1 MEQIIVTRRNGT
13 TYPLAVKKE
22 ATAITQA
29 QQSWGLLGDDLVN
42 ISIESPFPQQHEIGD
57 WISVFGRIYT
67 LNQLPRVRKSGVHK
81 YAYDLTFEGVQY
93 DLLRAFYDVTIETTG
108 NTLQD
113 VQGDALTGNLKRFAT
128 VLIANAN
135 RVFPDKWKLGTCP
148 DTASDKT
155 LTFGDGDNCLAVY
168 QNLCKTFDVEANISV
183 RDGVRTIDFVKRVG
197 TTHPFVFEFGKGK
210 GLYAL
215 DRQNVDSSNIVTRL
229 KVFGSADNITN
240 KYRAN
245 RLCLPGK
252 SKAQSFIEEATAIQ
266 KYGIHEA
273 RKVFEDIKPTFNG
286 RVSELVVGS
295 VLKFKDASMFDLN
308 ALEADGR
315 TTKYLVAGVSA
326 KIHFNT
332 GNLAGYEF
340 DIHKYDHATRTFTL
354 KKLTDDRGAVFP
366 SATSV
371 AFQFA
376 VGDEYKI
383 LDVTLPEQYQTD
395 AERRLQEQGREYY
408 RQNSQPKVKYGLSV
422 SKEYLLKLFADG
434 TTSLFTPG
442 DYINIKDESIGVD
455 KAVRIQ
461 SLQRSLF
468 DVYNYTLTIAD
479 VAESNITTR
488 VISELLEIDKITTLH
503 QLKDPTR
510 AKANWRSS
518 REVLDMVFDPDGDY
532 YTDKIKPNS
541 IDTLSLSVGAKSM
554 QFALQNVV
562 FDANYQGQKN
572 VVKVSAGTLTHYTIE
587 ESARTWIVAPA
598 VVSLEE
604 DNTPYYILARCSK
617 SGEAA
622 TMVFS
627 KSPIRVEQEA
637 GMYHFWIGVV
647 NSVDETL
654 QARSIALSYGFSTIN
669 GRFIKTGRIE
679 SADGNTY
686 FDLDAGE
693 IRGNILFKG
702 GKTLDNAVSDI
713 IKQPISE
720 AKAYADGK
728 TNDALEEVARI
739 NTAIRTLS
747 IGGRNYIRNSS
758 QEFKMK
764 GLYKNFNLSDKL
776 KEGSE
781 VTISAY
787 IVIHAQPKVNDDKA
801 RLKFVL
807 TPATWI
813 TDNWGLADLP
823 TGVSEGIVQKTI
835 TLTRDVTR
843 LSVYP
848 NYYYLKEDKGAE
860 VTVKWI
866 KLEYGNKATDY
877 TEAPE
882 DTADAIRRAETE
894 SKNLAV
900 SEAGKAQ
907 ANAIATAQA
916 DSTAKT
922 AQALS
927 DAKAYTDGKVNEAK
941 ASIQQVSNALNT
953 AKSELQTAQRTA
965 TEAKTRAENT
975 YTRAMAD
982 GKISEAE
989 RRAIAQ
995 AESKANDALA
1005 EASRRDTALKAE
1017 LEGKVSSILSSV
1029 AIIQGDLQRQI
1040 DKQVEMFWGEQPPTG
1055 RIGWTEADDAKHE
1068 GDTYTVRSPEGVT
1081 ITQQNA
1087 KQYPNV
1093 GKSWRWHGNG
1103 WIEIADT
1110 DVTRALSLA
1119 GEAKASADGKVTHFR
1134 GSAIPTGY
1142 KQGDL
1147 WTLTGVWNGF
1157 KQGSILTAIK
1167 DEVIGQYN
1175 PTHWKEEV
1183 RYTDDT
1189 ALHNLAIG
1197 GRNYI
1202 RKKYHREQEGGVLAI
1217 ELTET
1222 LPAGIYTF
1230 SCYAEIKRNKGYI
1243 GVLPSLES
1251 DYSKFINSPKSFI
1264 GIETGNGESG
1274 VYVGVIEIESPMS
1287 RIYVYPQRR
1296 WAKTADGGLIDF
1308 KWIKLEKGNKATDY
1322 TEAPEDVADALK
1334 KVDTDSTAK
1343 ANQALNDAK
1352 AFANTKTQEANTYT
1366 NSKASEVKAYA
1377 SQQASTALNDAKAF
1391 AREEDEKRARALRAE
1406 IMQDYLRRVI
1416 KDGST
1421 LIKGGLLAT
1430 NVIALKSTNGKVSS
1444 YIDGNEAN
1452 NIAFA
1457 TGVTDAFTANEKRA
1471 VEITHDGNARFGQ
1484 MHLNGH
1490 DGVLSFAPIGSAES
1504 YLNIGGVPRGL
1515 DSLLGSTFNGDD
1527 RTGDTSFSLVS
1538 TQGQDLEQT
1547 KELIGSINIPKD
1559 GTAIKFSGKFHINV
1573 DQAVS
1578 DYDDTDYEYG
1588 RYGDDRDYWL
1598 NREREEEERA
1608 RRSRENLKR
1617 TNAMATLVISL
1628 IKLGERGEE
1637 VKMQILNESRSYNDG
1652 RGHGTES
1659 FTASTTLE
1667 QGVYKVIAR
1676 CTLLATGI
1684 DTSSTSAA
1692 VDIKTDLTQKNAEV
1706 HISNKAMYAVFGR
1719 ENFLHVSEQGTTI
1732 KGRTDMPGVLAA
1744 GIARTTGTVQNA
1756 YGAKVNRQGYDIAVC
1771 ERQRDNSYK
1780 VYHSIGHSNYSVQ
1793 LTVFGDSRDAGCV
1806 MDIQDYYFTCCFYN
1820 PVDTYKEQHDF
1831 TYLCIGPNTK

>member
-29 QQSWGLLGDDLVN
+29 QQSWGVLGDDLVQ

-183 RDGVRTIDFVKRVG
+183 RDDVRTIDFVKRVG

-286 RVSELVVGS
+286 RVSELVAGS

-371 AFQFA
+371 AFQFS

-395 AERRLQEQGREYY
+395 AERRLQEQGNEYY

-422 SKEYLLKLFADG
+422 SKEYLMKLFADG

-518 REVLDMVFDPDGDY
+518 REVLDMVFDPEGDY

-541 IDTLSLSVGAKSM
+541 IDTLALSVGAKSM

-587 ESARTWIVAPA
+587 DNPRTWIVAPA
-598 VVSLEE
+598 VVSLDEE
-604 DNTPYYILARCSK
+604 NTPYYILARCSK
-617 SGEAA
+617 SGESA
-622 TMVFS
+622 TIVFS

-702 GKTLDNAVSDI
+702 GKTLDNVVD
-713 IKQPISE
+713 
-720 AKAYADGK
+720 
-728 TNDALEEVARI
+728 
-739 NTAIRTLS
+739 TAIRTLS
-747 IGGRNYIRNSS
+747 IGGRNLIKNSNKN
-758 QEFKMK
+758 QERKRGYLMVQEHDLTEDWK
-764 GLYKNFNLSDKL
+764 AGETY
-776 KEGSE
+776 
-781 VTISAY
+781 TIS
-787 IVIHAQPKVNDDKA
+787 VCC
-801 RLKFVL
+801 
-807 TPATWI
+807 
-813 TDNWGLADLP
+813 
-823 TGVSEGIVQKTI
+823 GIE
-835 TLTRDVTR
+835 R
-843 LSVYP
+843 
-848 NYYYLKEDKGAE
+848 DKGVLLYIWGGSYQLAE
-860 VTVKWI
+860 VTNRTNSEDKDGLKWGV
-866 KLEYGNKATDY
+866 Y
-877 TEAPE
+877 
-882 DTADAIRRAETE
+882 
-894 SKNLAV
+894 
-900 SEAGKAQ
+900 
-907 ANAIATAQA
+907 
-916 DSTAKT
+916 
-922 AQALS
+922 
-927 DAKAYTDGKVNEAK
+927 
-941 ASIQQVSNALNT
+941 
-953 AKSELQTAQRTA
+953 TA
-965 TEAKTRAENT
+965 TFT
-975 YTRAMAD
+975 
-982 GKISEAE
+982 ISEST
-989 RRAIAQ
+989 I
-995 AESKANDALA
+995 N
-1005 EASRRDTALKAE
+1005 
-1017 LEGKVSSILSSV
+1017 SISDWHKKTYE
-1029 AIIQGDLQRQI
+1029 IFQNG
-1040 DKQVEMFWGEQPPTG
+1040 G
-1055 RIGWTEADDAKHE
+1055 E
-1068 GDTYTVRSPEGVT
+1068 GD
-1081 ITQQNA
+1081 
-1087 KQYPNV
+1087 
-1093 GKSWRWHGNG
+1093 
-1103 WIEIADT
+1103 
-1110 DVTRALSLA
+1110 
-1119 GEAKASADGKVTHFR
+1119 F
-1134 GSAIPTGY
+1134 
-1142 KQGDL
+1142 
-1147 WTLTGVWNGF
+1147 
-1157 KQGSILTAIK
+1157 IL
-1167 DEVIGQYN
+1167 
-1175 PTHWKEEV
+1175 
-1183 RYTDDT
+1183 
-1189 ALHNLAIG
+1189 
-1197 GRNYI
+1197 
-1202 RKKYHREQEGGVLAI
+1202 
-1217 ELTET
+1217 
-1222 LPAGIYTF
+1222 
-1230 SCYAEIKRNKGYI
+1230 
-1243 GVLPSLES
+1243 
-1251 DYSKFINSPKSFI
+1251 
-1264 GIETGNGESG
+1264 
-1274 VYVGVIEIESPMS
+1274 
-1287 RIYVYPQRR
+1287 
-1296 WAKTADGGLIDF
+1296 

-1322 TEAPEDVADALK
+1322 TEAPEDTAEAIK
-1334 KVDTDSTAK
+1334 KVETDSTAK

-1352 AFANTKTQEANTYT
+1352 T
-1366 NSKASEVKAYA
+1366 
-1377 SQQASTALNDAKAF
+1377 F
-1391 AREEDEKRARALRAE
+1391 AREEDDKREKALRAE
-1406 IMQDYLRRVI
+1406 IMQDYLRQVI

-1430 NVIALKSTNGKVSS
+1430 NVIALKSTNGKKISS
-1444 YIDGNEAN
+1444 YIDGNQAN

-1457 TGVTDAFTANEKRA
+1457 TGVTDAFTTDEKRA

-1504 YLNIGGVPRGL
+1504 YLNIGGVARPLEILLGGALAL
-1515 DSLLGSTFNGDD
+1515 DSLGGNAKFEFKIRGDVNQDNDHHESKVIID
-1527 RTGDTSFSLVS
+1527 RLSV
-1538 TQGQDLEQT
+1538 Q
-1547 KELIGSINIPKD
+1547 KD
-1559 GTAIKFSGKFHINV
+1559 GTTIKFFGDYSL
-1573 DQAVS
+1573 DVS
-1578 DYDDTDYEYG
+1578 QDLVDYDSPELMHSVLVATDFVK
-1588 RYGDDRDYWL
+1588 RD
-1598 NREREEEERA
+1598 A
-1608 RRSRENLKR
+1608 
-1617 TNAMATLVISL
+1617 AVGSL
-1628 IKLGERGEE
+1628 EVKIIKIGERGEE
-1637 VKMQILNESRSYNDG
+1637 ERAQMLYMQTRAVDGSIHNEKYSSIL
-1652 RGHGTES
+1652 
-1659 FTASTTLE
+1659 TLE
-1667 QGVYKVIAR
+1667 QGEYKVIANFDHYGSMLGESR
-1676 CTLLATGI
+1676 TIANVNIQTELTKK
-1684 DTSSTSAA
+1684 ST
-1692 VDIKTDLTQKNAEV
+1692 EV
-1706 HISNKAMYAVFGR
+1706 YIGKDSMYAVFGR

-1732 KGRTDMPGVLAA
+1732 KGKTDMPGVLAA

-1756 YGAKVNRQGYDIAVC
+1756 YGAKVNSLGYDSAHC
-1771 ERQRDNSYK
+1771 ERQSDNSYK

-1793 LTVFGDSRDAGCV
+1793 VTVFGDSRDAGCV

-1820 PVDTYKEQHDF
+1820 PVDTYKEQHNF
-1831 TYLCIGPNTK
+1831 TYLCIGPNPK

>member
-29 QQSWGLLGDDLVN
+29 QQSWGLLGDDLVQ
-42 ISIESPFPQQHEIGD
+42 ISIESTFPQQHEIGD

-395 AERRLQEQGREYY
+395 AERRLQEQGNEYY

-479 VAESNITTR
+479 VVESNITTR

-518 REVLDMVFDPDGDY
+518 REVLDMVFDPEGDY

-541 IDTLSLSVGAKSM
+541 IDTLALSVGAKSM

-572 VVKVSAGTLTHYTIE
+572 VVRVSAGTLTHYTIE
-587 ESARTWIVAPA
+587 SSPRTWIVAPA
-598 VVSLEE
+598 VVSLDE

-617 SGEAA
+617 SGESA
-622 TMVFS
+622 TIVFS
-627 KSPIRVEQEA
+627 KSTIRVEQEA

-654 QARSIALSYGFSTIN
+654 QARSMSLTYGFSTIN

-720 AKAYADGK
+720 AK
-728 TNDALEEVARI
+728 
-739 NTAIRTLS
+739 S
-747 IGGRNYIRNSS
+747 
-758 QEFKMK
+758 
-764 GLYKNFNLSDKL
+764 
-776 KEGSE
+776 
-781 VTISAY
+781 
-787 IVIHAQPKVNDDKA
+787 
-801 RLKFVL
+801 
-807 TPATWI
+807 
-813 TDNWGLADLP
+813 
-823 TGVSEGIVQKTI
+823 
-835 TLTRDVTR
+835 
-843 LSVYP
+843 
-848 NYYYLKEDKGAE
+848 
-860 VTVKWI
+860 
-866 KLEYGNKATDY
+866 
-877 TEAPE
+877 
-882 DTADAIRRAETE
+882 
-894 SKNLAV
+894 
-900 SEAGKAQ
+900 
-907 ANAIATAQA
+907 
-916 DSTAKT
+916 
-922 AQALS
+922 
-927 DAKAYTDGKVNEAK
+927 
-941 ASIQQVSNALNT
+941 
-953 AKSELQTAQRTA
+953 
-965 TEAKTRAENT
+965 
-975 YTRAMAD
+975 
-982 GKISEAE
+982 
-989 RRAIAQ
+989 
-995 AESKANDALA
+995 
-1005 EASRRDTALKAE
+1005 
-1017 LEGKVSSILSSV
+1017 
-1029 AIIQGDLQRQI
+1029 
-1040 DKQVEMFWGEQPPTG
+1040 
-1055 RIGWTEADDAKHE
+1055 
-1068 GDTYTVRSPEGVT
+1068 
-1081 ITQQNA
+1081 
-1087 KQYPNV
+1087 
-1093 GKSWRWHGNG
+1093 
-1103 WIEIADT
+1103 
-1110 DVTRALSLA
+1110 
-1119 GEAKASADGKVTHFR
+1119 
-1134 GSAIPTGY
+1134 
-1142 KQGDL
+1142 
-1147 WTLTGVWNGF
+1147 
-1157 KQGSILTAIK
+1157 
-1167 DEVIGQYN
+1167 
-1175 PTHWKEEV
+1175 
-1183 RYTDDT
+1183 
-1189 ALHNLAIG
+1189 
-1197 GRNYI
+1197 
-1202 RKKYHREQEGGVLAI
+1202 
-1217 ELTET
+1217 
-1222 LPAGIYTF
+1222 
-1230 SCYAEIKRNKGYI
+1230 
-1243 GVLPSLES
+1243 
-1251 DYSKFINSPKSFI
+1251 
-1264 GIETGNGESG
+1264 
-1274 VYVGVIEIESPMS
+1274 
-1287 RIYVYPQRR
+1287 
-1296 WAKTADGGLIDF
+1296 
-1308 KWIKLEKGNKATDY
+1308 
-1322 TEAPEDVADALK
+1322 
-1334 KVDTDSTAK
+1334 DSTAK

-1352 AFANTKTQEANTYT
+1352 AFASTKTQEANTYT

-1391 AREEDEKRARALRAE
+1391 AREEDDKREKALRAE

-1504 YLNIGGVPRGL
+1504 YLNIGGIPREL
-1515 DSLLGSTFNGDD
+1515 DDLLGSTFNGDK
-1527 RTGDTSFSLVS
+1527 RKGDTRFDLTS

-1547 KELIGSINIPKD
+1547 QELVGSMNIPKD
-1559 GTAIKFSGKFHINV
+1559 GTAISFSGEFHIEV
-1573 DQAVS
+1573 DQAVYHDS
-1578 DYDDTDYEYG
+1578 DSGIDYDYG
-1588 RYGDDRDYWL
+1588 RYGDDRDYWAE
-1598 NREREEEERA
+1598 RERREEELA
-1608 RRSRENLKR
+1608 RRNNANLKR
-1617 TNAMATLVISL
+1617 SKAIGRLEIIL

-1637 VKMQILNESRSYNDG
+1637 VKMQILNESKSYDDG
-1652 RGHGTES
+1652 RSHITDN

-1667 QGVYKVIAR
+1667 KGVYKIIAK
-1676 CTLLATGI
+1676 CTLLSTGVDTCSTKATASI
-1684 DTSSTSAA
+1684 TTN
-1692 VDIKTDLTQKNAEV
+1692 LTQKNAEV
-1706 HISNKAMYAVFGR
+1706 HIGNKAMYAVFGR

-1732 KGRTDMPGVLAA
+1732 KGKTDMPGVLAA
-1744 GIARTTGTVQNA
+1744 GIAKMSGTVSNA
-1756 YGAKVNRQGYDIAVC
+1756 YGAKVNRLGYEGAWC

-1793 LTVFGDSRDAGCV
+1793 VTVFGDSRDAGCV
-1806 MDIQDYYFTCCFYN
+1806 MDVQDYYFTCCFYN
-1820 PVDTYKEQHDF
+1820 PVDTYKEQHNF
-1831 TYLCIGPNTK
+1831 TYLCVGPNTK

>member
-13 TYPLAVKKE
+13 TYPLVVKKE

-29 QQSWGLLGDDLVN
+29 QQSWGLLGDDLVQ

-273 RKVFEDIKPTFNG
+273 RKIFEDIKPTFNG
-286 RVSELVVGS
+286 RISELVAGS
-295 VLKFKDASMFDLN
+295 ILKFKDASMFDLN

-371 AFQFA
+371 AFQFS

-395 AERRLQEQGREYY
+395 AERRLQEQGNEYY
-408 RQNSQPKVKYGLSV
+408 RQNSQPKVKYGLSI
-422 SKEYLLKLFADG
+422 SREYLMKLFADG

-461 SLQRSLF
+461 SLQRNLF

-518 REVLDMVFDPDGDY
+518 REVLDMVFDPEGDY

-541 IDTLSLSVGAKSM
+541 IDTLALSVGAKSM

-572 VVKVSAGTLTHYTIE
+572 VVKVSSGTLTHYTIE
-587 ESARTWIVAPA
+587 DSPRTWIVAPA

-617 SGEAA
+617 SGNSA
-622 TMVFS
+622 TVVFS
-627 KSPIRVEQEA
+627 KSTIRVEQEA

-654 QARSIALSYGFSTIN
+654 QARSMSLTYGFSTIN

-702 GKTLDNAVSDI
+702 GKTLDNVVD
-713 IKQPISE
+713 
-720 AKAYADGK
+720 
-728 TNDALEEVARI
+728 
-739 NTAIRTLS
+739 TAIRTLS
-747 IGGRNYIRNSS
+747 IGGRNLVRKFDAVKQDGYCLGCWLFPKPE
-758 QEFKMK
+758 QWQA
-764 GLYKNFNLSDKL
+764 GLEYTLSFNLGTTHNDPLVWLYVDKYSRAIDRIYPQ
-776 KEGSE
+776 SE
-781 VTISAY
+781 PKRMDDGLFYGRY
-787 IVIHAQPKVNDDKA
+787 ICTFKPTQEDIDRGRPRDGWDGFRLYLGHTNGQNANDPKAKVD
-801 RLKFVL
+801 RV
-807 TPATWI
+807 
-813 TDNWGLADLP
+813 
-823 TGVSEGIVQKTI
+823 
-835 TLTRDVTR
+835 
-843 LSVYP
+843 
-848 NYYYLKEDKGAE
+848 
-860 VTVKWI
+860 
-866 KLEYGNKATDY
+866 KLE
-877 TEAPE
+877 
-882 DTADAIRRAETE
+882 R
-894 SKNLAV
+894 
-900 SEAGKAQ
+900 
-907 ANAIATAQA
+907 
-916 DSTAKT
+916 
-922 AQALS
+922 
-927 DAKAYTDGKVNEAK
+927 
-941 ASIQQVSNALNT
+941 
-953 AKSELQTAQRTA
+953 
-965 TEAKTRAENT
+965 
-975 YTRAMAD
+975 
-982 GKISEAE
+982 
-989 RRAIAQ
+989 
-995 AESKANDALA
+995 
-1005 EASRRDTALKAE
+1005 
-1017 LEGKVSSILSSV
+1017 
-1029 AIIQGDLQRQI
+1029 
-1040 DKQVEMFWGEQPPTG
+1040 
-1055 RIGWTEADDAKHE
+1055 
-1068 GDTYTVRSPEGVT
+1068 
-1081 ITQQNA
+1081 
-1087 KQYPNV
+1087 
-1093 GKSWRWHGNG
+1093 
-1103 WIEIADT
+1103 
-1110 DVTRALSLA
+1110 
-1119 GEAKASADGKVTHFR
+1119 
-1134 GSAIPTGY
+1134 
-1142 KQGDL
+1142 
-1147 WTLTGVWNGF
+1147 
-1157 KQGSILTAIK
+1157 
-1167 DEVIGQYN
+1167 
-1175 PTHWKEEV
+1175 
-1183 RYTDDT
+1183 
-1189 ALHNLAIG
+1189 
-1197 GRNYI
+1197 
-1202 RKKYHREQEGGVLAI
+1202 
-1217 ELTET
+1217 
-1222 LPAGIYTF
+1222 
-1230 SCYAEIKRNKGYI
+1230 
-1243 GVLPSLES
+1243 
-1251 DYSKFINSPKSFI
+1251 
-1264 GIETGNGESG
+1264 
-1274 VYVGVIEIESPMS
+1274 
-1287 RIYVYPQRR
+1287 
-1296 WAKTADGGLIDF
+1296 
-1308 KWIKLEKGNKATDY
+1308 GNKATDY
-1322 TEAPEDVADALK
+1322 TEAPEDVADAIK

-1352 AFANTKTQEANTYT
+1352 TYANTKTQEANTYT
-1366 NSKASEVKAYA
+1366 NSKANEVKTYA

-1391 AREEDEKRARALRAE
+1391 AREEDDKRERALRAE
-1406 IMQDYLRRVI
+1406 IMQDYLRQVI

-1421 LIKGGLLAT
+1421 LVKGGLLAT
-1430 NVIALKSTNGKVSS
+1430 NVIALKSTKGKVSS

-1457 TGVTDAFTANEKRA
+1457 AGVTDAFTANEKRM

-1484 MHLNGH
+1484 MRLNGK
-1490 DGVLSFAPIGSAES
+1490 DGVLSFAPIGSIES
-1504 YLNIGGVPRGL
+1504 YLNIGGVPRELG
-1515 DSLLGSTFNGDD
+1515 DLLGSTFNGDK
-1527 RTGDTSFSLVS
+1527 RKGDTRFDLTS
-1538 TQGQDLEQT
+1538 TQGQDVEPT
-1547 KELIGSINIPKD
+1547 PELVGSMTIPKD
-1559 GTAIKFSGKFHINV
+1559 GTAISFSGEFHIEV
-1573 DQAVS
+1573 DQAVYHDS
-1578 DYDDTDYEYG
+1578 DSGIDYDYG
-1588 RYGDDRDYWL
+1588 RYGGDRDYWAE
-1598 NREREEEERA
+1598 RERREEELA
-1608 RRSRENLKR
+1608 RRNNANLKR
-1617 TNAMATLVISL
+1617 SKAIGRLEIIL

-1637 VKMQILNESRSYNDG
+1637 VKMQILNESKSYDDG
-1652 RGHGTES
+1652 RSHITDN

-1667 QGVYKVIAR
+1667 KGVYKIIAK
-1676 CTLLATGI
+1676 CTLLSTGVDTCSTKATASI
-1684 DTSSTSAA
+1684 L
-1692 VDIKTDLTQKNAEV
+1692 TDLTQKNAEV
-1706 HISNKAMYAVFGR
+1706 HIGNKAMYAVFGR
-1719 ENFLHVSEQGTTI
+1719 ENFLHVSEEGTTI

-1744 GIARTTGTVQNA
+1744 GIAKMNGRVSNA
-1756 YGAKVNRQGYDIAVC
+1756 FGAKVNRQGYEGAWC
-1771 ERQRDNSYK
+1771 ERQRDDIYK
-1780 VYHSIGHSNYSVQ
+1780 VYHTIGHSNYSVQ
-1793 LTVFGDSRDAGCV
+1793 ITPRDTRDAGCV
-1806 MDIQDYYFTCCFYN
+1806 LDISDYYFTCCFYGTTDN
-1820 PVDTYKEQHDF
+1820 NRYQHDF
-1831 TYLCIGPNTK
+1831 HYLCIGPNTK

>member
-1 MEQIIVTRRNGT
+1 MEQIIVMRRNGT

-29 QQSWGLLGDDLVN
+29 QQSWGVLGDDLVQ

-395 AERRLQEQGREYY
+395 AERRLQEQGNEYY

-479 VAESNITTR
+479 VVESNITTR

-518 REVLDMVFDPDGDY
+518 REVLDMVFDPEGDY

-541 IDTLSLSVGAKSM
+541 IDTLALSVGAKSM

-572 VVKVSAGTLTHYTIE
+572 VVRVSAGTLTHYTIE
-587 ESARTWIVAPA
+587 SSPRTWIVAPA
-598 VVSLEE
+598 VVSLDE

-617 SGEAA
+617 SGESA
-622 TMVFS
+622 TIVFS
-627 KSPIRVEQEA
+627 KSTIRVEQEA

-654 QARSIALSYGFSTIN
+654 QARSMSLTYGFSTIN

-720 AKAYADGK
+720 AK
-728 TNDALEEVARI
+728 
-739 NTAIRTLS
+739 S
-747 IGGRNYIRNSS
+747 
-758 QEFKMK
+758 
-764 GLYKNFNLSDKL
+764 
-776 KEGSE
+776 
-781 VTISAY
+781 
-787 IVIHAQPKVNDDKA
+787 
-801 RLKFVL
+801 
-807 TPATWI
+807 
-813 TDNWGLADLP
+813 
-823 TGVSEGIVQKTI
+823 
-835 TLTRDVTR
+835 
-843 LSVYP
+843 
-848 NYYYLKEDKGAE
+848 
-860 VTVKWI
+860 
-866 KLEYGNKATDY
+866 
-877 TEAPE
+877 
-882 DTADAIRRAETE
+882 
-894 SKNLAV
+894 
-900 SEAGKAQ
+900 
-907 ANAIATAQA
+907 
-916 DSTAKT
+916 
-922 AQALS
+922 
-927 DAKAYTDGKVNEAK
+927 
-941 ASIQQVSNALNT
+941 
-953 AKSELQTAQRTA
+953 
-965 TEAKTRAENT
+965 
-975 YTRAMAD
+975 
-982 GKISEAE
+982 
-989 RRAIAQ
+989 
-995 AESKANDALA
+995 
-1005 EASRRDTALKAE
+1005 
-1017 LEGKVSSILSSV
+1017 
-1029 AIIQGDLQRQI
+1029 
-1040 DKQVEMFWGEQPPTG
+1040 
-1055 RIGWTEADDAKHE
+1055 
-1068 GDTYTVRSPEGVT
+1068 
-1081 ITQQNA
+1081 
-1087 KQYPNV
+1087 
-1093 GKSWRWHGNG
+1093 
-1103 WIEIADT
+1103 
-1110 DVTRALSLA
+1110 
-1119 GEAKASADGKVTHFR
+1119 
-1134 GSAIPTGY
+1134 
-1142 KQGDL
+1142 
-1147 WTLTGVWNGF
+1147 
-1157 KQGSILTAIK
+1157 
-1167 DEVIGQYN
+1167 
-1175 PTHWKEEV
+1175 
-1183 RYTDDT
+1183 
-1189 ALHNLAIG
+1189 
-1197 GRNYI
+1197 
-1202 RKKYHREQEGGVLAI
+1202 
-1217 ELTET
+1217 
-1222 LPAGIYTF
+1222 
-1230 SCYAEIKRNKGYI
+1230 
-1243 GVLPSLES
+1243 
-1251 DYSKFINSPKSFI
+1251 
-1264 GIETGNGESG
+1264 
-1274 VYVGVIEIESPMS
+1274 
-1287 RIYVYPQRR
+1287 
-1296 WAKTADGGLIDF
+1296 
-1308 KWIKLEKGNKATDY
+1308 
-1322 TEAPEDVADALK
+1322 
-1334 KVDTDSTAK
+1334 DSTAK

-1352 AFANTKTQEANTYT
+1352 AFAITKTQEANTYT

-1391 AREEDEKRARALRAE
+1391 AREEDDKREKALRAE

-1504 YLNIGGVPRGL
+1504 YLNIGGIPREL
-1515 DSLLGSTFNGDD
+1515 DDLLGSTFNGDK
-1527 RTGDTSFSLVS
+1527 RKGDTRFDLTS

-1547 KELIGSINIPKD
+1547 QELVGSINIPKD
-1559 GTAIKFSGKFHINV
+1559 GTAISFSGEFHIEV
-1573 DQAVS
+1573 DQAVYHDS
-1578 DYDDTDYEYG
+1578 DSGIDYDYG
-1588 RYGDDRDYWL
+1588 RYGDDRDYWME
-1598 NREREEEERA
+1598 RERRDEERA
-1608 RRSRENLKR
+1608 RRNRENLKR
-1617 TNAMATLVISL
+1617 SKAIGRLEIIL

-1637 VKMQILNESRSYNDG
+1637 VKMQILNESKSYDDG
-1652 RGHGTES
+1652 RSHITDN

-1667 QGVYKVIAR
+1667 KGVYKIIAR
-1676 CTLLATGI
+1676 CTLLSTGVDTCSTKATASI
-1684 DTSSTSAA
+1684 L
-1692 VDIKTDLTQKNAEV
+1692 TDLTQKNAEV
-1706 HISNKAMYAVFGR
+1706 HIGNKAMYAVFGR
-1719 ENFLHVSEQGTTI
+1719 ENFLHVSEEGTTI
-1732 KGRTDMPGVLAA
+1732 KGKTDIPGVLAA
-1744 GIARTTGTVQNA
+1744 GIARTLGSVSNA
-1756 YGAKVNRQGYDIAVC
+1756 FGAKVNRQGYDYAIC

-1793 LTVFGDSRDAGCV
+1793 VTVFGDSRDAGCV
-1806 MDIQDYYFTCCFYN
+1806 MEISDYYFRCCFYN
-1820 PVDTYKEQHDF
+1820 PVDVYKEEHDF

>member
-29 QQSWGLLGDDLVN
+29 QQSWGLLGDDLVQ

-183 RDGVRTIDFVKRVG
+183 RNGVRTIDFVKRVG

-273 RKVFEDIKPTFNG
+273 RKIFEDIKPTFNG
-286 RVSELVVGS
+286 RVSELVTGS

-395 AERRLQEQGREYY
+395 AERRLQEQGNEYY

-422 SKEYLLKLFADG
+422 SKEYLMKLFADG

-488 VISELLEIDKITTLH
+488 VISDLLEIDKITTLH

-518 REVLDMVFDPDGDY
+518 REVLDMVFDPEGDY

-541 IDTLSLSVGAKSM
+541 IDTLALSVGAKSM

-587 ESARTWIVAPA
+587 SSPRTWIVAPA
-598 VVSLEE
+598 VVSLDE

-617 SGEAA
+617 SGESA
-622 TMVFS
+622 TIVFS
-627 KSPIRVEQEA
+627 KSTIRVEQEA

-654 QARSIALSYGFSTIN
+654 QARSMSLTYGFSTIN

-720 AKAYADGK
+720 AK
-728 TNDALEEVARI
+728 
-739 NTAIRTLS
+739 S
-747 IGGRNYIRNSS
+747 
-758 QEFKMK
+758 
-764 GLYKNFNLSDKL
+764 
-776 KEGSE
+776 
-781 VTISAY
+781 
-787 IVIHAQPKVNDDKA
+787 
-801 RLKFVL
+801 
-807 TPATWI
+807 
-813 TDNWGLADLP
+813 
-823 TGVSEGIVQKTI
+823 
-835 TLTRDVTR
+835 
-843 LSVYP
+843 
-848 NYYYLKEDKGAE
+848 
-860 VTVKWI
+860 
-866 KLEYGNKATDY
+866 
-877 TEAPE
+877 
-882 DTADAIRRAETE
+882 
-894 SKNLAV
+894 
-900 SEAGKAQ
+900 
-907 ANAIATAQA
+907 
-916 DSTAKT
+916 
-922 AQALS
+922 
-927 DAKAYTDGKVNEAK
+927 
-941 ASIQQVSNALNT
+941 
-953 AKSELQTAQRTA
+953 
-965 TEAKTRAENT
+965 
-975 YTRAMAD
+975 
-982 GKISEAE
+982 
-989 RRAIAQ
+989 
-995 AESKANDALA
+995 
-1005 EASRRDTALKAE
+1005 
-1017 LEGKVSSILSSV
+1017 
-1029 AIIQGDLQRQI
+1029 
-1040 DKQVEMFWGEQPPTG
+1040 
-1055 RIGWTEADDAKHE
+1055 
-1068 GDTYTVRSPEGVT
+1068 
-1081 ITQQNA
+1081 
-1087 KQYPNV
+1087 
-1093 GKSWRWHGNG
+1093 
-1103 WIEIADT
+1103 
-1110 DVTRALSLA
+1110 
-1119 GEAKASADGKVTHFR
+1119 
-1134 GSAIPTGY
+1134 
-1142 KQGDL
+1142 
-1147 WTLTGVWNGF
+1147 
-1157 KQGSILTAIK
+1157 
-1167 DEVIGQYN
+1167 
-1175 PTHWKEEV
+1175 
-1183 RYTDDT
+1183 
-1189 ALHNLAIG
+1189 
-1197 GRNYI
+1197 
-1202 RKKYHREQEGGVLAI
+1202 
-1217 ELTET
+1217 
-1222 LPAGIYTF
+1222 
-1230 SCYAEIKRNKGYI
+1230 
-1243 GVLPSLES
+1243 
-1251 DYSKFINSPKSFI
+1251 
-1264 GIETGNGESG
+1264 
-1274 VYVGVIEIESPMS
+1274 
-1287 RIYVYPQRR
+1287 
-1296 WAKTADGGLIDF
+1296 
-1308 KWIKLEKGNKATDY
+1308 
-1322 TEAPEDVADALK
+1322 
-1334 KVDTDSTAK
+1334 DSTAK

-1352 AFANTKTQEANTYT
+1352 TYANTKTQEANTYT

-1391 AREEDEKRARALRAE
+1391 AREEDDKREKALRAE

-1504 YLNIGGVPRGL
+1504 YLNIGGIPREL
-1515 DSLLGSTFNGDD
+1515 DDLLGSTFNGDK
-1527 RTGDTSFSLVS
+1527 RKGDTRFDLTS

-1547 KELIGSINIPKD
+1547 QELIGSINIPKD
-1559 GTAIKFSGKFHINV
+1559 GTAISFSGEFHIEV
-1573 DQAVS
+1573 DQAVYHDS
-1578 DYDDTDYEYG
+1578 DSGIDYDYG
-1588 RYGDDRDYWL
+1588 RYGDDRDYWAE
-1598 NREREEEERA
+1598 RERREEELA
-1608 RRSRENLKR
+1608 RRNNTTLKR
-1617 TNAMATLVISL
+1617 HNAIGKLEIIL
-1628 IKLGERGEE
+1628 IRIGERGEE
-1637 VKMQILNESRSYNDG
+1637 VKMQILNESKSYDDG
-1652 RGHGTES
+1652 RSHVTDN

-1667 QGVYKVIAR
+1667 KGVYKIIAR
-1676 CTLLATGI
+1676 CTLLSTGVDTCSTKATASI
-1684 DTSSTSAA
+1684 L
-1692 VDIKTDLTQKNAEV
+1692 TDLTQKNAEV
-1706 HISNKAMYAVFGR
+1706 HIGNKAMYAVFGR
-1719 ENFLHVSEQGTTI
+1719 ENFLHVSEEGTTI
-1732 KGRTDMPGVLAA
+1732 KGKTDIPGVLAA
-1744 GIARTTGTVQNA
+1744 GIARTLGSVSNA
-1756 YGAKVNRQGYDIAVC
+1756 FGAKVNRQGYDYAIC

-1793 LTVFGDSRDAGCV
+1793 VTVFGDSRDAGCV
-1806 MDIQDYYFTCCFYN
+1806 MEISDYYFRCCFYN
-1820 PVDTYKEQHDF
+1820 PVDVYKEEHDF

>member
-29 QQSWGLLGDDLVN
+29 QQSWGLLGDDLVQ

-135 RVFPDKWKLGTCP
+135 RVFPNKWKLGTCP

-286 RVSELVVGS
+286 RISELVAGS

-308 ALEADGR
+308 ALDADGR

-340 DIHKYDHATRTFTL
+340 DIHKYEHATRTFTL

-395 AERRLQEQGREYY
+395 AERRLQEQGNEYY

-518 REVLDMVFDPDGDY
+518 REVLDMVFDPEGDY

-572 VVKVSAGTLTHYTIE
+572 VVKVSSGTLTHYTIE
-587 ESARTWIVAPA
+587 DNPRTWIVAPA
-598 VVSLEE
+598 MVSLDE

-617 SGEAA
+617 SGESA
-622 TMVFS
+622 TIVFS
-627 KSPIRVEQEA
+627 KSTIRVEQEA

-654 QARSIALSYGFSTIN
+654 QARSMSLTYGFSTIN

-720 AKAYADGK
+720 AKSYADG
-728 TNDALEEVARI
+728 
-739 NTAIRTLS
+739 
-747 IGGRNYIRNSS
+747 
-758 QEFKMK
+758 
-764 GLYKNFNLSDKL
+764 
-776 KEGSE
+776 
-781 VTISAY
+781 
-787 IVIHAQPKVNDDKA
+787 
-801 RLKFVL
+801 
-807 TPATWI
+807 
-813 TDNWGLADLP
+813 
-823 TGVSEGIVQKTI
+823 
-835 TLTRDVTR
+835 
-843 LSVYP
+843 
-848 NYYYLKEDKGAE
+848 
-860 VTVKWI
+860 
-866 KLEYGNKATDY
+866 
-877 TEAPE
+877 
-882 DTADAIRRAETE
+882 
-894 SKNLAV
+894 
-900 SEAGKAQ
+900 
-907 ANAIATAQA
+907 
-916 DSTAKT
+916 
-922 AQALS
+922 
-927 DAKAYTDGKVNEAK
+927 
-941 ASIQQVSNALNT
+941 
-953 AKSELQTAQRTA
+953 
-965 TEAKTRAENT
+965 
-975 YTRAMAD
+975 
-982 GKISEAE
+982 
-989 RRAIAQ
+989 
-995 AESKANDALA
+995 KANDALA
-1005 EASRRDTALKAE
+1005 EASRRDTALKTE
-1017 LEGKVSSILSSV
+1017 LEGKVSSILSNV
-1029 AIIQGDLQRQI
+1029 ATIQGDLQRQI
-1040 DKQVEMFWGEQPPTG
+1040 DKQIEMYWGEQPPTG
-1055 RIGWTEADDAKHE
+1055 RIGWKEADDAKHE
-1068 GDTYTVRSPEGVT
+1068 GDTYTVRPPEGVT
-1081 ITQQNA
+1081 ITPQNA

-1110 DVTRALSLA
+1110 DVTRALALA

-1157 KQGSILTAIK
+1157 KQGSILTAIE
-1167 DEVIGQYN
+1167 DEIIGQYN
-1175 PTHWKEEV
+1175 PLHWREEV

-1189 ALHNLAIG
+1189 AIRMLSIGGRNLVRRFDAVKQDGYCLGCWLFPKPEQWQAGLDYTLSFNLGTTHNDPLVWLYVDKYSRGIARIYPQGELKRGDDSLFYGRYIYTFKPEQEDIDRGRPRDGWDGFRLYLGHSSNGQNANDPKAKVDKLKLERGNKATDYTEAPEDTAEAIKKVDTAIRTLSIG
-1197 GRNYI
+1197 GRNYV
-1202 RKKYHREQEGGVLAI
+1202 RSKYHREQEGGVLAI
-1217 ELTET
+1217 DLTET
-1222 LPAGIYTF
+1222 LPAGTYTF

-1243 GVLPSLES
+1243 GVLPSLGS
-1251 DYSKFINSPKSFI
+1251 DFSKFIDSPKSFI

-1287 RIYVYPQRR
+1287 RIYVYPQRQ
-1296 WAKTADGGLIDF
+1296 WAKTADGGLINF
-1308 KWIKLEKGNKATDY
+1308 RWIKLEKGNKATDY
-1322 TEAPEDVADALK
+1322 TEAPEDVVDA
-1334 KVDTDSTAK
+1334 STAK

-1352 AFANTKTQEANTYT
+1352 AY
-1366 NSKASEVKAYA
+1366 
-1377 SQQASTALNDAKAF
+1377 
-1391 AREEDEKRARALRAE
+1391 AREEDDKREKTLRAFM
-1406 IMQDYLRRVI
+1406 MQDYLRQVI

-1457 TGVTDAFTANEKRA
+1457 AGVTDAFTANEKRA

-1490 DGVLSFAPIGSAES
+1490 DGVLSFAPIGSIES
-1504 YLNIGGVPRGL
+1504 YLNIGGVPREL
-1515 DSLLGSTFNGDD
+1515 DSLLGSTFNGDKRD
-1527 RTGDTSFSLVS
+1527 GDTRFSLVS
-1538 TQGQDLEQT
+1538 TQGHDLEQT
-1547 KELIGSINIPKD
+1547 KELIGSMNIPKD
-1559 GTAIKFSGKFHINV
+1559 NTAISFSGTYNLSVEQAYTAEEAERRYPNV
-1573 DQAVS
+1573 GGRRVAV
-1578 DYDDTDYEYG
+1578 G
-1588 RYGDDRDYWL
+1588 
-1598 NREREEEERA
+1598 
-1608 RRSRENLKR
+1608 
-1617 TNAMATLVISL
+1617 TLVITL
-1628 IKLGERGEE
+1628 VKLGERGEE
-1637 VKMQILNESRSYNDG
+1637 VKMQILYVSKDG
-1652 RGHGTES
+1652 EERHNGTES

-1676 CTLLATGI
+1676 CTHEATSV
-1684 DTSSTSAA
+1684 DTSSTTATVS
-1692 VDIKTDLTQKNAEV
+1692 IITDLTRKNAEV
-1706 HISNKAMYAVFGR
+1706 HIGNKAMYAVFGR
-1719 ENFLHVSEQGTTI
+1719 ENFLHVSAEGTTI
-1732 KGRTDMPGVLAA
+1732 KGQTNMPGVLAA
-1744 GIARTTGTVQNA
+1744 GIAKISGTVQNA
-1756 YGAKVNRQGYDIAVC
+1756 YGAKVNRQGYEGAWC

-1780 VYHSIGHSNYSVQ
+1780 VYHSIGHSKYSVQ
-1793 LTVFGDSRDAGCV
+1793 ITPINTRDTGCV
-1806 MDIQDYYFTCCFYN
+1806 LDVSDYYFTCCFYGTMDN
-1820 PVDTYKEQHDF
+1820 DRYQHDF
-1831 TYLCIGPNTK
+1831 HYLCIGQNTK

>member
-1 MEQIIVTRRNGT
+1 MEQIIVTRRNST

-29 QQSWGLLGDDLVN
+29 QQSWGLLGDDLVQ

-135 RVFPDKWKLGTCP
+135 RVFPNKWKLGTCP

-286 RVSELVVGS
+286 RISELVAGS

-315 TTKYLVAGVSA
+315 TTKYLVASVSA

-395 AERRLQEQGREYY
+395 AERRLQEQGNEYY

-422 SKEYLLKLFADG
+422 SKEYLMKLFADG

-518 REVLDMVFDPDGDY
+518 REVLDMVFDPEGDY

-541 IDTLSLSVGAKSM
+541 IDTLALSVGAKSM

-562 FDANYQGQKN
+562 FDTNYQGQKN

-587 ESARTWIVAPA
+587 DSPRTWIVPPA

-617 SGEAA
+617 SGESA
-622 TMVFS
+622 TIVFS

-647 NSVDETL
+647 NSVDKTL
-654 QARSIALSYGFSTIN
+654 QARSMSLTYGFSTIN

-702 GKTLDNAVSDI
+702 GKTLNDAVSDI
-713 IKQPISE
+713 IKQPIS
-720 AKAYADGK
+720 D
-728 TNDALEEVARI
+728 
-739 NTAIRTLS
+739 
-747 IGGRNYIRNSS
+747 
-758 QEFKMK
+758 
-764 GLYKNFNLSDKL
+764 
-776 KEGSE
+776 
-781 VTISAY
+781 
-787 IVIHAQPKVNDDKA
+787 
-801 RLKFVL
+801 
-807 TPATWI
+807 
-813 TDNWGLADLP
+813 
-823 TGVSEGIVQKTI
+823 
-835 TLTRDVTR
+835 
-843 LSVYP
+843 
-848 NYYYLKEDKGAE
+848 
-860 VTVKWI
+860 
-866 KLEYGNKATDY
+866 
-877 TEAPE
+877 
-882 DTADAIRRAETE
+882 
-894 SKNLAV
+894 
-900 SEAGKAQ
+900 
-907 ANAIATAQA
+907 
-916 DSTAKT
+916 AKT
-922 AQALS
+922 
-927 DAKAYTDGKVNEAK
+927 Y
-941 ASIQQVSNALNT
+941 
-953 AKSELQTAQRTA
+953 
-965 TEAKTRAENT
+965 
-975 YTRAMAD
+975 
-982 GKISEAE
+982 
-989 RRAIAQ
+989 
-995 AESKANDALA
+995 
-1005 EASRRDTALKAE
+1005 
-1017 LEGKVSSILSSV
+1017 
-1029 AIIQGDLQRQI
+1029 
-1040 DKQVEMFWGEQPPTG
+1040 
-1055 RIGWTEADDAKHE
+1055 
-1068 GDTYTVRSPEGVT
+1068 
-1081 ITQQNA
+1081 
-1087 KQYPNV
+1087 
-1093 GKSWRWHGNG
+1093 
-1103 WIEIADT
+1103 
-1110 DVTRALSLA
+1110 
-1119 GEAKASADGKVTHFR
+1119 
-1134 GSAIPTGY
+1134 
-1142 KQGDL
+1142 
-1147 WTLTGVWNGF
+1147 
-1157 KQGSILTAIK
+1157 
-1167 DEVIGQYN
+1167 
-1175 PTHWKEEV
+1175 
-1183 RYTDDT
+1183 
-1189 ALHNLAIG
+1189 
-1197 GRNYI
+1197 
-1202 RKKYHREQEGGVLAI
+1202 
-1217 ELTET
+1217 
-1222 LPAGIYTF
+1222 
-1230 SCYAEIKRNKGYI
+1230 
-1243 GVLPSLES
+1243 
-1251 DYSKFINSPKSFI
+1251 
-1264 GIETGNGESG
+1264 
-1274 VYVGVIEIESPMS
+1274 
-1287 RIYVYPQRR
+1287 
-1296 WAKTADGGLIDF
+1296 
-1308 KWIKLEKGNKATDY
+1308 
-1322 TEAPEDVADALK
+1322 
-1334 KVDTDSTAK
+1334 
-1343 ANQALNDAK
+1343 
-1352 AFANTKTQEANTYT
+1352 ANTKTQEANTYT
-1366 NSKASEVKAYA
+1366 NAKASEVKTYA
-1377 SQQASTALNDAKAF
+1377 DGKASTALNDAKTF
-1391 AREEDEKRARALRAE
+1391 AREEYEKREKALRAE
-1406 IMQDYLRRVI
+1406 IMQDYLRKVI

-1430 NVIALKSTNGKVSS
+1430 NVIALKSTNGKISS
-1444 YIDGNEAN
+1444 YIGGNEAN

-1457 TGVTDAFTANEKRA
+1457 AGVTDAFTADEKRA

-1504 YLNIGGVPRGL
+1504 YLNIGGVARPL
-1515 DSLLGSTFNGDD
+1515 DSLLGGTLSGDARSGSVEFRHTTTKD
-1527 RTGDTSFSLVS
+1527 AELSD
-1538 TQGQDLEQT
+1538 T
-1547 KELIGSINIPKD
+1547 KELIGGMNVTKD
-1559 GTAIKFSGKFHINV
+1559 GTTIKFSGSYNISVEQEYHEN
-1573 DQAVS
+1573 
-1578 DYDDTDYEYG
+1578 DTSSTYP
-1588 RYGDDRDYWL
+1588 
-1598 NREREEEERA
+1598 
-1608 RRSRENLKR
+1608 SRPADTSTLKR
-1617 TNAMATLVISL
+1617 ANAIGILE
-1628 IKLGERGEE
+1628 IKLVKKGERGDED
-1637 VKMQILNESRSYNDG
+1637 KAQILYVSKHGNDPT
-1652 RGHGTES
+1652 RGS
-1659 FTASTTLE
+1659 VNFVASATIE
-1667 QGVYKVIAR
+1667 KGVYKVVAS
-1676 CTLLATGI
+1676 CTHKGASVGR
-1684 DTSSTSAA
+1684 SSTIVTANIATNVTS
-1692 VDIKTDLTQKNAEV
+1692 KKSEV
-1706 HISNKAMYAVFGR
+1706 YIGKDSMYAVFGR
-1719 ENFLHVSEQGTTI
+1719 ENFLHVSEEGTTI

-1744 GIARTTGTVQNA
+1744 GIARTYGTVDNA
-1756 YGAKVNRQGYDIAVC
+1756 FGAKVNRQGYDIAFC
-1771 ERQRDNSYK
+1771 ERQRDDIYK

-1793 LTVFGDSRDAGCV
+1793 VTPINTRDAGCV
-1806 MDIQDYYFTCCFYN
+1806 LDVSEYYFTCCFYGTTDN
-1820 PVDTYKEQHDF
+1820 DRYQHDF
-1831 TYLCIGPNTK
+1831 HYLCIGQNTK

>member
-1 MEQIIVTRRNGT
+1 MEQIIVTHRNGT

-29 QQSWGLLGDDLVN
+29 QQSWGLLGDDLVQ

-286 RVSELVVGS
+286 RISELVVGS

-395 AERRLQEQGREYY
+395 AERRLQEQGNEYY

-518 REVLDMVFDPDGDY
+518 REVLDMVFDPEGDY

-541 IDTLSLSVGAKSM
+541 IDTLALSVGAKSM

-587 ESARTWIVAPA
+587 DSPRTWIVAPA
-598 VVSLEE
+598 VVSLDE

-617 SGEAA
+617 SGESA
-622 TMVFS
+622 TIVFS
-627 KSPIRVEQEA
+627 KSTIRVEQEA

-654 QARSIALSYGFSTIN
+654 QARSMSLTYGFSTIN

-720 AKAYADGK
+720 AKSY
-728 TNDALEEVARI
+728 
-739 NTAIRTLS
+739 
-747 IGGRNYIRNSS
+747 
-758 QEFKMK
+758 
-764 GLYKNFNLSDKL
+764 
-776 KEGSE
+776 
-781 VTISAY
+781 
-787 IVIHAQPKVNDDKA
+787 
-801 RLKFVL
+801 
-807 TPATWI
+807 
-813 TDNWGLADLP
+813 
-823 TGVSEGIVQKTI
+823 
-835 TLTRDVTR
+835 
-843 LSVYP
+843 
-848 NYYYLKEDKGAE
+848 
-860 VTVKWI
+860 
-866 KLEYGNKATDY
+866 
-877 TEAPE
+877 
-882 DTADAIRRAETE
+882 
-894 SKNLAV
+894 
-900 SEAGKAQ
+900 
-907 ANAIATAQA
+907 
-916 DSTAKT
+916 
-922 AQALS
+922 
-927 DAKAYTDGKVNEAK
+927 
-941 ASIQQVSNALNT
+941 
-953 AKSELQTAQRTA
+953 
-965 TEAKTRAENT
+965 
-975 YTRAMAD
+975 
-982 GKISEAE
+982 
-989 RRAIAQ
+989 
-995 AESKANDALA
+995 
-1005 EASRRDTALKAE
+1005 
-1017 LEGKVSSILSSV
+1017 
-1029 AIIQGDLQRQI
+1029 
-1040 DKQVEMFWGEQPPTG
+1040 
-1055 RIGWTEADDAKHE
+1055 
-1068 GDTYTVRSPEGVT
+1068 
-1081 ITQQNA
+1081 
-1087 KQYPNV
+1087 
-1093 GKSWRWHGNG
+1093 
-1103 WIEIADT
+1103 
-1110 DVTRALSLA
+1110 
-1119 GEAKASADGKVTHFR
+1119 
-1134 GSAIPTGY
+1134 
-1142 KQGDL
+1142 
-1147 WTLTGVWNGF
+1147 
-1157 KQGSILTAIK
+1157 
-1167 DEVIGQYN
+1167 
-1175 PTHWKEEV
+1175 
-1183 RYTDDT
+1183 
-1189 ALHNLAIG
+1189 
-1197 GRNYI
+1197 
-1202 RKKYHREQEGGVLAI
+1202 
-1217 ELTET
+1217 
-1222 LPAGIYTF
+1222 
-1230 SCYAEIKRNKGYI
+1230 
-1243 GVLPSLES
+1243 
-1251 DYSKFINSPKSFI
+1251 
-1264 GIETGNGESG
+1264 
-1274 VYVGVIEIESPMS
+1274 
-1287 RIYVYPQRR
+1287 
-1296 WAKTADGGLIDF
+1296 
-1308 KWIKLEKGNKATDY
+1308 
-1322 TEAPEDVADALK
+1322 
-1334 KVDTDSTAK
+1334 
-1343 ANQALNDAK
+1343 
-1352 AFANTKTQEANTYT
+1352 ANTKTQEANTYT
-1366 NSKASEVKAYA
+1366 NTKASEVKAYA

-1391 AREEDEKRARALRAE
+1391 AREEDDKREKALRAE

-1430 NVIALKSTNGKVSS
+1430 NVIALKSTNGKISS

-1457 TGVTDAFTANEKRA
+1457 TGVTDAFTANENRA

-1484 MHLNGH
+1484 MRLNGH

-1504 YLNIGGVPRGL
+1504 YLNIGGVARPL
-1515 DSLLGSTFNGDD
+1515 DILLGGALALD
-1527 RTGDTSFSLVS
+1527 RLS
-1538 TQGQDLEQT
+1538 
-1547 KELIGSINIPKD
+1547 GSADFKFEIRGNVNQNNDHHESKVIIDRLSVQKD
-1559 GTAIKFSGKFHINV
+1559 GTTIKFFGDYSLE
-1573 DQAVS
+1573 VS
-1578 DYDDTDYEYG
+1578 QDLVDYDSPELMHSVLVATDF
-1588 RYGDDRDYWL
+1588 
-1598 NREREEEERA
+1598 
-1608 RRSRENLKR
+1608 LKR
-1617 TNAMATLVISL
+1617 DEAVGSL
-1628 IKLGERGEE
+1628 EVKIIKRGERGEE
-1637 VKMQILNESRSYNDG
+1637 ERAQILYMQKRAVDGSIHDEKYSSILTLEKGEYKVVANFDHYGSMLGESRTIANVNLETALTNKS
-1652 RGHGTES
+1652 TE
-1659 FTASTTLE
+1659 
-1667 QGVYKVIAR
+1667 VYIGK
-1676 CTLLATGI
+1676 
-1684 DTSSTSAA
+1684 DS
-1692 VDIKTDLTQKNAEV
+1692 
-1706 HISNKAMYAVFGR
+1706 MYAVFGR
-1719 ENFLHVSEQGTTI
+1719 ENFLHVSEEGTTI
-1732 KGRTDMPGVLAA
+1732 KGKTDMPGVLAA
-1744 GIARTTGTVQNA
+1744 GIAGAYGGVRKA
-1756 YGAKVNRQGYDIAVC
+1756 YGAKVNRLGYDKAVC
-1771 ERQRDNSYK
+1771 ERQRDNSYI

-1793 LTVFGDSRDAGCV
+1793 VTVFGNSRDAGCV
-1806 MDIQDYYFTCCFYN
+1806 MDVQDYYFTCCFYN
-1820 PVDTYKEQHDF
+1820 PVDVNKEEHDF

>member
-13 TYPLAVKKE
+13 TYPLVVKKE

-29 QQSWGLLGDDLVN
+29 QQSWGLLGDDLVQ

-286 RVSELVVGS
+286 RVSELVAGS

-383 LDVTLPEQYQTD
+383 LDVTLPEQYQTE
-395 AERRLQEQGREYY
+395 AERKLQEQGNEYY

-422 SKEYLLKLFADG
+422 SKEYLMKLFADG
-434 TTSLFTPG
+434 TTSLFMPG

-518 REVLDMVFDPDGDY
+518 REVLDMVFDPEGDY

-572 VVKVSAGTLTHYTIE
+572 VVKVSEGTLTHYTIE
-587 ESARTWIVAPA
+587 DSPRTWIVAPA
-598 VVSLEE
+598 VVSFEE

-617 SGEAA
+617 SGDSA
-622 TMVFS
+622 TIVFS

-654 QARSIALSYGFSTIN
+654 QARSMSLTYGFSTIN

-720 AKAYADGK
+720 AKSYADGK
-728 TNDALEEVARI
+728 TNDALAEVARRDTALKTELEGKVTALLSSVSTI
-739 NTAIRTLS
+739 QSDLQRQIDKQVEMFWGEKPPTGRIGWKEADDAKHEGDTYTVRPPEGVTITPQNAKQYPNVGKSWRWHGNGWIEIADTDVTRALAIAGEAKASADGKVTHFRGSSIPTGYKQGDLWTLTSSWNGFKQGSILTATQDEVIGQYNPAHWKEEVRYTDDTAIRTLS

-764 GLYKNFNLSDKL
+764 GLHKFLELSDTL
-776 KEGSE
+776 KAGSA

-787 IVIHAQPKVNDDKA
+787 IIIHAQPKVEGDKA
-801 RLKFVL
+801 RLKFLL
-807 TPATWI
+807 TSATWSEN
-813 TDNWGLADLP
+813 NWGLAELP

-835 TLTRDVTR
+835 TLDRDVTR
-843 LSVYP
+843 LCVYP
-848 NYYYLKEDKGAE
+848 NQYYLKEDKGAE

-882 DTADAIRRAETE
+882 D
-894 SKNLAV
+894 
-900 SEAGKAQ
+900 
-907 ANAIATAQA
+907 
-916 DSTAKT
+916 
-922 AQALS
+922 
-927 DAKAYTDGKVNEAK
+927 
-941 ASIQQVSNALNT
+941 
-953 AKSELQTAQRTA
+953 
-965 TEAKTRAENT
+965 
-975 YTRAMAD
+975 
-982 GKISEAE
+982 
-989 RRAIAQ
+989 
-995 AESKANDALA
+995 
-1005 EASRRDTALKAE
+1005 
-1017 LEGKVSSILSSV
+1017 
-1029 AIIQGDLQRQI
+1029 
-1040 DKQVEMFWGEQPPTG
+1040 
-1055 RIGWTEADDAKHE
+1055 
-1068 GDTYTVRSPEGVT
+1068 
-1081 ITQQNA
+1081 
-1087 KQYPNV
+1087 
-1093 GKSWRWHGNG
+1093 
-1103 WIEIADT
+1103 
-1110 DVTRALSLA
+1110 
-1119 GEAKASADGKVTHFR
+1119 
-1134 GSAIPTGY
+1134 
-1142 KQGDL
+1142 
-1147 WTLTGVWNGF
+1147 
-1157 KQGSILTAIK
+1157 
-1167 DEVIGQYN
+1167 
-1175 PTHWKEEV
+1175 
-1183 RYTDDT
+1183 
-1189 ALHNLAIG
+1189 
-1197 GRNYI
+1197 
-1202 RKKYHREQEGGVLAI
+1202 
-1217 ELTET
+1217 
-1222 LPAGIYTF
+1222 
-1230 SCYAEIKRNKGYI
+1230 
-1243 GVLPSLES
+1243 
-1251 DYSKFINSPKSFI
+1251 
-1264 GIETGNGESG
+1264 
-1274 VYVGVIEIESPMS
+1274 
-1287 RIYVYPQRR
+1287 
-1296 WAKTADGGLIDF
+1296 
-1308 KWIKLEKGNKATDY
+1308 
-1322 TEAPEDVADALK
+1322 VADALK
-1334 KVDTDSTAK
+1334 KVETDGTAK
-1343 ANQALNDAK
+1343 ANQALSDAK
-1352 AFANTKTQEANTYT
+1352 TYANTKTQEANTYT
-1366 NSKASEVKAYA
+1366 NSKANEVKTYA

-1391 AREEDEKRARALRAE
+1391 AREEDEKREKVLRAFM
-1406 IMQDYLRRVI
+1406 MQDYLRQVI

-1457 TGVTDAFTANEKRA
+1457 AGVTDAFTANEKRA

-1504 YLNIGGVPRGL
+1504 YLNIGGVARPL
-1515 DSLLGSTFNGDD
+1515 DSLLGGTLSSDD
-1527 RTGDTSFSLVS
+1527 RTGSVEFRPPTINSDAEITN
-1538 TQGQDLEQT
+1538 TN
-1547 KELIGSINIPKD
+1547 ELIGGMNITKD
-1559 GTAIKFSGKFHINV
+1559 GTTIKFSGSYNISV
-1573 DQAVS
+1573 DQE
-1578 DYDDTDYEYG
+1578 YHENDTSTYP
-1588 RYGDDRDYWL
+1588 
-1598 NREREEEERA
+1598 
-1608 RRSRENLKR
+1608 SRPTDTSTLKR
-1617 TNAMATLVISL
+1617 ANAIGILE
-1628 IKLGERGEE
+1628 IKLVKKGERGDED
-1637 VKMQILNESRSYNDG
+1637 KAQILYVSKQGNDPT
-1652 RGHGTES
+1652 RGS
-1659 FTASTTLE
+1659 VNFVASATIE
-1667 QGVYKVIAR
+1667 KGVYKVVAT
-1676 CTLLATGI
+1676 CTHKGASVGR
-1684 DTSSTSAA
+1684 SSTIATANIATKVTNKSS
-1692 VDIKTDLTQKNAEV
+1692 EV
-1706 HISNKAMYAVFGR
+1706 YIGKDSMYAVFGR

-1744 GIARTTGTVQNA
+1744 GIAKMTGIVQNA
-1756 YGAKVNRQGYDIAVC
+1756 YGAKVNRQGYDYAVC
-1771 ERQRDNSYK
+1771 EWQRDNSYK

-1793 LTVFGDSRDAGCV
+1793 VTVFGDSRDAGCV
-1806 MDIQDYYFTCCFYN
+1806 MEISDYYFRCCFYN
-1820 PVDTYKEQHDF
+1820 PVDVYREQQNF
-1831 TYLCIGPNTK
+1831 TYLCIGQNTK

>member
-22 ATAITQA
+22 ATAIMQA

-308 ALEADGR
+308 ALDADGR

-395 AERRLQEQGREYY
+395 AERKLQEQGNEYY

-422 SKEYLLKLFADG
+422 SKEYLMKLFADG

-518 REVLDMVFDPDGDY
+518 REVLDMVFDPEGDY

-541 IDTLSLSVGAKSM
+541 IDTLALSVGAKSM

-572 VVKVSAGTLTHYTIE
+572 VVKVSEGTLTHYTIE
-587 ESARTWIVAPA
+587 DSQRTWIVAPA

-617 SGEAA
+617 SGEGA
-622 TMVFS
+622 TVVFS

-637 GMYHFWIGVV
+637 GVYHFWIGVV
-647 NSVDETL
+647 NSVDATL
-654 QARSIALSYGFSTIN
+654 QARSMSLTYGFSTIN

-720 AKAYADGK
+720 AKSY
-728 TNDALEEVARI
+728 
-739 NTAIRTLS
+739 
-747 IGGRNYIRNSS
+747 
-758 QEFKMK
+758 
-764 GLYKNFNLSDKL
+764 
-776 KEGSE
+776 
-781 VTISAY
+781 
-787 IVIHAQPKVNDDKA
+787 
-801 RLKFVL
+801 
-807 TPATWI
+807 
-813 TDNWGLADLP
+813 
-823 TGVSEGIVQKTI
+823 
-835 TLTRDVTR
+835 
-843 LSVYP
+843 
-848 NYYYLKEDKGAE
+848 
-860 VTVKWI
+860 
-866 KLEYGNKATDY
+866 
-877 TEAPE
+877 
-882 DTADAIRRAETE
+882 
-894 SKNLAV
+894 
-900 SEAGKAQ
+900 
-907 ANAIATAQA
+907 
-916 DSTAKT
+916 
-922 AQALS
+922 
-927 DAKAYTDGKVNEAK
+927 
-941 ASIQQVSNALNT
+941 
-953 AKSELQTAQRTA
+953 
-965 TEAKTRAENT
+965 
-975 YTRAMAD
+975 
-982 GKISEAE
+982 
-989 RRAIAQ
+989 
-995 AESKANDALA
+995 
-1005 EASRRDTALKAE
+1005 
-1017 LEGKVSSILSSV
+1017 
-1029 AIIQGDLQRQI
+1029 
-1040 DKQVEMFWGEQPPTG
+1040 
-1055 RIGWTEADDAKHE
+1055 
-1068 GDTYTVRSPEGVT
+1068 
-1081 ITQQNA
+1081 
-1087 KQYPNV
+1087 
-1093 GKSWRWHGNG
+1093 
-1103 WIEIADT
+1103 
-1110 DVTRALSLA
+1110 
-1119 GEAKASADGKVTHFR
+1119 
-1134 GSAIPTGY
+1134 
-1142 KQGDL
+1142 
-1147 WTLTGVWNGF
+1147 
-1157 KQGSILTAIK
+1157 
-1167 DEVIGQYN
+1167 
-1175 PTHWKEEV
+1175 
-1183 RYTDDT
+1183 
-1189 ALHNLAIG
+1189 
-1197 GRNYI
+1197 
-1202 RKKYHREQEGGVLAI
+1202 
-1217 ELTET
+1217 
-1222 LPAGIYTF
+1222 
-1230 SCYAEIKRNKGYI
+1230 
-1243 GVLPSLES
+1243 
-1251 DYSKFINSPKSFI
+1251 
-1264 GIETGNGESG
+1264 
-1274 VYVGVIEIESPMS
+1274 
-1287 RIYVYPQRR
+1287 
-1296 WAKTADGGLIDF
+1296 
-1308 KWIKLEKGNKATDY
+1308 
-1322 TEAPEDVADALK
+1322 
-1334 KVDTDSTAK
+1334 
-1343 ANQALNDAK
+1343 
-1352 AFANTKTQEANTYT
+1352 ANTKTQEANTYT
-1366 NSKASEVKAYA
+1366 NTKASEVKAYA

-1391 AREEDEKRARALRAE
+1391 ASAEDEKREKALRALM
-1406 IMQDYLRRVI
+1406 MQDYLRQVI

-1430 NVIALKSTNGKVSS
+1430 NVIALKSTNGKISS

-1484 MHLNGH
+1484 MHLNGK

-1504 YLNIGGVPRGL
+1504 YLNIGGVARPLDILLGGALAL
-1515 DSLLGSTFNGDD
+1515 DSLSGKADFDFEILGDVNQNNDHHESKVIID
-1527 RTGDTSFSLVS
+1527 RLSV
-1538 TQGQDLEQT
+1538 Q
-1547 KELIGSINIPKD
+1547 KD
-1559 GTAIKFSGKFHINV
+1559 GTTIKFFGDYSLE
-1573 DQAVS
+1573 VS
-1578 DYDDTDYEYG
+1578 QDLVDYDSPELMHSVLVATDF
-1588 RYGDDRDYWL
+1588 
-1598 NREREEEERA
+1598 
-1608 RRSRENLKR
+1608 LKR
-1617 TNAMATLVISL
+1617 DEAVGSL
-1628 IKLGERGEE
+1628 EVKIIKRGERGEE
-1637 VKMQILNESRSYNDG
+1637 ERAQILYMQKRAVDG
-1652 RGHGTES
+1652 SIHDEKYS
-1659 FTASTTLE
+1659 SILTLE
-1667 QGVYKVIAR
+1667 KGEYKVVANFDHYGSMLGKSRTIANVSLK
-1676 CTLLATGI
+1676 TALTNK
-1684 DTSSTSAA
+1684 ST
-1692 VDIKTDLTQKNAEV
+1692 EV
-1706 HISNKAMYAVFGR
+1706 HIGNKAMYAVFGR

-1732 KGRTDMPGVLAA
+1732 KGKTDMPGVLAA
-1744 GIARTTGTVQNA
+1744 GIARVYGGVRNA
-1756 YGAKVNRQGYDIAVC
+1756 YGAKVNRLGYNYADC
-1771 ERQRDNSYK
+1771 ERQRDNSYI

-1793 LTVFGDSRDAGCV
+1793 VTVFGNSRDAGCV
-1806 MDIQDYYFTCCFYN
+1806 MDVQDYYFTCCFYN
-1820 PVDTYKEQHDF
+1820 PVDVNKEEHDF

>member
-13 TYPLAVKKE
+13 TYPLVVKKE
-22 ATAITQA
+22 ATAIMQA
-29 QQSWGLLGDDLVN
+29 QQSWGLLGDDLVQ

-57 WISVFGRIYT
+57 LISVFGRIYT

-286 RVSELVVGS
+286 RVSELVAGS

-308 ALEADGR
+308 ALEVDGR

-376 VGDEYKI
+376 IGDEYKI
-383 LDVTLPEQYQTD
+383 LDVTLPEQYQTE
-395 AERRLQEQGREYY
+395 AERKLQEQGNEYY

-422 SKEYLLKLFADG
+422 SKEYLLKLFADA

-518 REVLDMVFDPDGDY
+518 REVLDMVFDPEGDY

-541 IDTLSLSVGAKSM
+541 IDTLALSVGAKSM

-562 FDANYQGQKN
+562 FEANYQGQKN
-572 VVKVSAGTLTHYTIE
+572 VVKVSEGTLTHYTIE
-587 ESARTWIVAPA
+587 DSPRTWIVAPA

-617 SGEAA
+617 SGESA
-622 TMVFS
+622 TIVFS

-637 GMYHFWIGVV
+637 GMYHFWIGVI

-654 QARSIALSYGFSTIN
+654 QARSMSLTYGFSTIN

-720 AKAYADGK
+720 VKSYADGK
-728 TNDALEEVARI
+728 TNDALAEVARI
-739 NTAIRTLS
+739 NTA
-747 IGGRNYIRNSS
+747 
-758 QEFKMK
+758 
-764 GLYKNFNLSDKL
+764 L
-776 KEGSE
+776 K
-781 VTISAY
+781 T
-787 IVIHAQPKVNDDKA
+787 
-801 RLKFVL
+801 
-807 TPATWI
+807 
-813 TDNWGLADLP
+813 
-823 TGVSEGIVQKTI
+823 
-835 TLTRDVTR
+835 
-843 LSVYP
+843 
-848 NYYYLKEDKGAE
+848 
-860 VTVKWI
+860 
-866 KLEYGNKATDY
+866 
-877 TEAPE
+877 
-882 DTADAIRRAETE
+882 
-894 SKNLAV
+894 
-900 SEAGKAQ
+900 
-907 ANAIATAQA
+907 
-916 DSTAKT
+916 
-922 AQALS
+922 
-927 DAKAYTDGKVNEAK
+927 
-941 ASIQQVSNALNT
+941 
-953 AKSELQTAQRTA
+953 
-965 TEAKTRAENT
+965 
-975 YTRAMAD
+975 
-982 GKISEAE
+982 
-989 RRAIAQ
+989 
-995 AESKANDALA
+995 
-1005 EASRRDTALKAE
+1005 E
-1017 LEGKVSSILSSV
+1017 LEGKVSSLLSNV
-1029 AIIQGDLQRQI
+1029 ATIQGDLQRQI
-1040 DKQVEMFWGEQPPTG
+1040 DKQVEMYWGEQPPTG

-1068 GDTYTVRSPEGVT
+1068 GDTYTVRPPEGVT
-1081 ITQQNA
+1081 ITPQNA

-1103 WIEIADT
+1103 WLEIADT
-1110 DVTRALSLA
+1110 DVTRALALA
-1119 GEAKASADGKVTHFR
+1119 GDAKASADGKVTHFR

-1147 WTLTGVWNGF
+1147 WTLTSAWNGF
-1157 KQGSILTAIK
+1157 KQGSILTATQ

-1189 ALHNLAIG
+1189 AIRTLSIG
-1197 GRNYI
+1197 GRNLVRRFDAVKQDGYCLGCWLFP
-1202 RKKYHREQEGGVLAI
+1202 KPEQWQAGLEYTLSFNLGTTHSDPLVWLYVDKYSRGIARIYPQGEPKRGDDGLFYGRYTLTFRPEQEDIDRGRPRDGWDGFRLY
-1217 ELTET
+1217 L
-1222 LPAGIYTF
+1222 GH
-1230 SCYAEIKRNKGYI
+1230 SSDGRNAN
-1243 GVLPSLES
+1243 
-1251 DYSKFINSPKSFI
+1251 DPK
-1264 GIETGNGESG
+1264 
-1274 VYVGVIEIESPMS
+1274 
-1287 RIYVYPQRR
+1287 
-1296 WAKTADGGLIDF
+1296 AKVDRV
-1308 KWIKLEKGNKATDY
+1308 KLEKGNKATDY
-1322 TEAPEDVADALK
+1322 TEAPEDTAEAIK
-1334 KVDTDSTAK
+1334 KVETDSTAK
-1343 ANQALNDAK
+1343 ANQALNDARTY
-1352 AFANTKTQEANTYT
+1352 ANTKTQEANAYT
-1366 NSKASEVKAYA
+1366 NSKASEVKTYA

-1391 AREEDEKRARALRAE
+1391 AREEDDKREKALRALM
-1406 IMQDYLRRVI
+1406 MQDYLRKVI

-1484 MHLNGH
+1484 MHLNGK

-1504 YLNIGGVPRGL
+1504 YLNIGGVARPLDILLGGALAL
-1515 DSLLGSTFNGDD
+1515 DSLSGKADFDFEILGDVNQNNDHHESKVIID
-1527 RTGDTSFSLVS
+1527 SLSV
-1538 TQGQDLEQT
+1538 Q
-1547 KELIGSINIPKD
+1547 KD
-1559 GTAIKFSGKFHINV
+1559 GTTIKFFGDYSLE
-1573 DQAVS
+1573 VS
-1578 DYDDTDYEYG
+1578 QDLVDYDSPELMHSVLVATDF
-1588 RYGDDRDYWL
+1588 
-1598 NREREEEERA
+1598 
-1608 RRSRENLKR
+1608 LKR
-1617 TNAMATLVISL
+1617 DEAVGSL
-1628 IKLGERGEE
+1628 EVKIIKRGERGEE
-1637 VKMQILNESRSYNDG
+1637 ERAQILYMQKRAVDG
-1652 RGHGTES
+1652 SIHDEKYS
-1659 FTASTTLE
+1659 SILTLE
-1667 QGVYKVIAR
+1667 KGEYKVVANFDHYGSMLGKSRTIANVSLK
-1676 CTLLATGI
+1676 TALTNK
-1684 DTSSTSAA
+1684 ST
-1692 VDIKTDLTQKNAEV
+1692 EV
-1706 HISNKAMYAVFGR
+1706 HIGNKAMYAVFGR
-1719 ENFLHVSEQGTTI
+1719 ENFLHVSEEGTTI
-1732 KGRTDMPGVLAA
+1732 KGKTDMPGVLAA
-1744 GIARTTGTVQNA
+1744 GIARTTGSVQNA
-1756 YGAKVNRQGYDIAVC
+1756 YGAKVNRQGYDYAVC
-1771 ERQRDNSYK
+1771 EWQRDGYYK

-1793 LTVFGDSRDAGCV
+1793 VTVFGNSRDAGCV
-1806 MDIQDYYFTCCFYN
+1806 MEVKDYYFTCCFYN
-1820 PVDTYKEQHDF
+1820 PVDVYREQQNF

>member
-13 TYPLAVKKE
+13 TYPLVVKKE

-29 QQSWGLLGDDLVN
+29 QQSWGLLGDDLVQ

-286 RVSELVVGS
+286 RVSELVAGS

-395 AERRLQEQGREYY
+395 AERKLQDQGREYY

-422 SKEYLLKLFADG
+422 SKEYLMKLFADG

-461 SLQRSLF
+461 SLQRNLF

-518 REVLDMVFDPDGDY
+518 REVLDMVFDPEGDY

-541 IDTLSLSVGAKSM
+541 IDTLALSVGAKSM

-572 VVKVSAGTLTHYTIE
+572 VVKVSSGTLTHYTIE
-587 ESARTWIVAPA
+587 DSPRTWIVAPA
-598 VVSLEE
+598 VVSLEEE

-617 SGEAA
+617 SGNSA
-622 TMVFS
+622 TVVFS
-627 KSPIRVEQEA
+627 KSTIRVEQEA

-654 QARSIALSYGFSTIN
+654 QARSMSLTYGFSTIN

-702 GKTLDNAVSDI
+702 GKTLDNVVSDI

-720 AKAYADGK
+720 AKSYADGK
-728 TNDALEEVARI
+728 ANDALAEASRRDTALKIELEGKVSSILSNVATIQGDLQRQIDKQVEMFWGEKPPTGRIGWKEADDAKHEGDTYTVRPPEGVTITPQNAKQYPNVGKSWRWHGNGWIEIADTDVTRALALAGDAKASADGKVTHFRGGAIPTGYKQGDLWTLTSAWNGFKQGSILTATQDEVIGQYNPAHWKEEVRYTDD
-739 NTAIRTLS
+739 TAIRTLS

-764 GLYKNFNLSDKL
+764 GLHKFLELSDTL
-776 KEGSE
+776 KAGSA

-787 IVIHAQPKVNDDKA
+787 IIIHAQPKVEGDKA
-801 RLKFVL
+801 RLKFLL
-807 TPATWI
+807 TPATWSEN
-813 TDNWGLADLP
+813 NWGLAELP

-835 TLTRDVTR
+835 TLDRDVTR
-843 LSVYP
+843 LCVYP
-848 NYYYLKEDKGAE
+848 NQYYLKEDKGAE

-882 DTADAIRRAETE
+882 DVADAI
-894 SKNLAV
+894 
-900 SEAGKAQ
+900 
-907 ANAIATAQA
+907 
-916 DSTAKT
+916 
-922 AQALS
+922 
-927 DAKAYTDGKVNEAK
+927 
-941 ASIQQVSNALNT
+941 
-953 AKSELQTAQRTA
+953 
-965 TEAKTRAENT
+965 
-975 YTRAMAD
+975 
-982 GKISEAE
+982 
-989 RRAIAQ
+989 
-995 AESKANDALA
+995 
-1005 EASRRDTALKAE
+1005 
-1017 LEGKVSSILSSV
+1017 
-1029 AIIQGDLQRQI
+1029 
-1040 DKQVEMFWGEQPPTG
+1040 
-1055 RIGWTEADDAKHE
+1055 
-1068 GDTYTVRSPEGVT
+1068 
-1081 ITQQNA
+1081 
-1087 KQYPNV
+1087 
-1093 GKSWRWHGNG
+1093 
-1103 WIEIADT
+1103 
-1110 DVTRALSLA
+1110 
-1119 GEAKASADGKVTHFR
+1119 
-1134 GSAIPTGY
+1134 
-1142 KQGDL
+1142 
-1147 WTLTGVWNGF
+1147 
-1157 KQGSILTAIK
+1157 
-1167 DEVIGQYN
+1167 
-1175 PTHWKEEV
+1175 
-1183 RYTDDT
+1183 
-1189 ALHNLAIG
+1189 
-1197 GRNYI
+1197 
-1202 RKKYHREQEGGVLAI
+1202 
-1217 ELTET
+1217 
-1222 LPAGIYTF
+1222 
-1230 SCYAEIKRNKGYI
+1230 
-1243 GVLPSLES
+1243 
-1251 DYSKFINSPKSFI
+1251 
-1264 GIETGNGESG
+1264 
-1274 VYVGVIEIESPMS
+1274 
-1287 RIYVYPQRR
+1287 
-1296 WAKTADGGLIDF
+1296 
-1308 KWIKLEKGNKATDY
+1308 
-1322 TEAPEDVADALK
+1322 K

-1343 ANQALNDAK
+1343 ANQALSDAK
-1352 AFANTKTQEANTYT
+1352 TYANTKTQEANTYT
-1366 NSKASEVKAYA
+1366 NSKANEVKTYA

-1391 AREEDEKRARALRAE
+1391 AREEDDKRERALRAE
-1406 IMQDYLRRVI
+1406 IMQDYLRQVI

-1421 LIKGGLLAT
+1421 LVKGGLLAT
-1430 NVIALKSTNGKVSS
+1430 NVIALKSTKGKVSS

-1457 TGVTDAFTANEKRA
+1457 AGVTDAFTANEKRM

-1504 YLNIGGVPRGL
+1504 YLNIGGVARPL
-1515 DSLLGSTFNGDD
+1515 DSLLGGTLSSDD
-1527 RTGDTSFSLVS
+1527 RTGSVEFRPPTINSDAEITN
-1538 TQGQDLEQT
+1538 T
-1547 KELIGSINIPKD
+1547 KELIGGMNITKD
-1559 GTAIKFSGKFHINV
+1559 GATIKFSGSYSISV
-1573 DQAVS
+1573 DQE
-1578 DYDDTDYEYG
+1578 YYENDTSTYP
-1588 RYGDDRDYWL
+1588 
-1598 NREREEEERA
+1598 
-1608 RRSRENLKR
+1608 SRPTDTSTLKR
-1617 TNAMATLVISL
+1617 VNAIGILEIKL
-1628 IKLGERGEE
+1628 IKKGERGDED
-1637 VKMQILNESRSYNDG
+1637 KAQILYVSKQGNDTA
-1652 RGHGTES
+1652 RGAVN
-1659 FTASTTLE
+1659 FVASTTIE
-1667 QGVYKVIAR
+1667 KGVYKVVAT
-1676 CTLLATGI
+1676 CTHKGASVGR
-1684 DTSSTSAA
+1684 SSTIATANIETKVTNKS
-1692 VDIKTDLTQKNAEV
+1692 TEV
-1706 HISNKAMYAVFGR
+1706 YIGKDSMYAVFGR
-1719 ENFLHVSEQGTTI
+1719 ENFLHVSEEGTTI

-1744 GIARTTGTVQNA
+1744 GIARMSGTVQNA
-1756 YGAKVNRQGYDIAVC
+1756 YGAKVNRQGYDYAVC

-1793 LTVFGDSRDAGCV
+1793 VTVFGDSRDAGCV

-1820 PVDTYKEQHDF
+1820 PVDVYKEQQNF

>member
-29 QQSWGLLGDDLVN
+29 QQSWGLLGDDLVQ

-286 RVSELVVGS
+286 RISELVAGS

-371 AFQFA
+371 AFQFS

-395 AERRLQEQGREYY
+395 AERRLQEQGNEYY

-422 SKEYLLKLFADG
+422 SKEYLMKLFADG

-479 VAESNITTR
+479 VVESNITTR

-518 REVLDMVFDPDGDY
+518 REVLDMVFDPEGDY

-541 IDTLSLSVGAKSM
+541 IDTLALSVGAKSM

-587 ESARTWIVAPA
+587 DSPRTWIVAPA

-617 SGEAA
+617 SGESA
-622 TMVFS
+622 TIVFS

-654 QARSIALSYGFSTIN
+654 QARSMSLTYGFSTIN

-720 AKAYADGK
+720 AKSYADGK
-728 TNDALEEVARI
+728 TNDALAEVARI
-739 NTAIRTLS
+739 NTA
-747 IGGRNYIRNSS
+747 
-758 QEFKMK
+758 
-764 GLYKNFNLSDKL
+764 L
-776 KEGSE
+776 K
-781 VTISAY
+781 T
-787 IVIHAQPKVNDDKA
+787 
-801 RLKFVL
+801 
-807 TPATWI
+807 
-813 TDNWGLADLP
+813 
-823 TGVSEGIVQKTI
+823 
-835 TLTRDVTR
+835 
-843 LSVYP
+843 
-848 NYYYLKEDKGAE
+848 
-860 VTVKWI
+860 
-866 KLEYGNKATDY
+866 
-877 TEAPE
+877 
-882 DTADAIRRAETE
+882 
-894 SKNLAV
+894 
-900 SEAGKAQ
+900 
-907 ANAIATAQA
+907 
-916 DSTAKT
+916 
-922 AQALS
+922 
-927 DAKAYTDGKVNEAK
+927 
-941 ASIQQVSNALNT
+941 
-953 AKSELQTAQRTA
+953 
-965 TEAKTRAENT
+965 
-975 YTRAMAD
+975 
-982 GKISEAE
+982 
-989 RRAIAQ
+989 
-995 AESKANDALA
+995 
-1005 EASRRDTALKAE
+1005 E
-1017 LEGKVSSILSSV
+1017 LEGKVSSILSNV
-1029 AIIQGDLQRQI
+1029 TTIQGDLQRQI
-1040 DKQVEMFWGEQPPTG
+1040 DKQVEMYWGEQPPTG
-1055 RIGWTEADDAKHE
+1055 RIGWKEADDAKHE
-1068 GDTYTVRSPEGVT
+1068 GDTYTVRPPEGVT
-1081 ITQQNA
+1081 ITPQNA

-1110 DVTRALSLA
+1110 DVTRALALA

-1147 WTLTGVWNGF
+1147 WTLTSMWNGF
-1157 KQGSILTAIK
+1157 KQGSILTATQ

-1189 ALHNLAIG
+1189 AIRTLSIG
-1197 GRNYI
+1197 GRNYV
-1202 RKKYHREQEGGVLAI
+1202 RSMYHKEREGGVLPI

-1274 VYVGVIEIESPMS
+1274 VYMGVIEIESPMS

-1366 NSKASEVKAYA
+1366 NSKASEVKTYA

-1391 AREEDEKRARALRAE
+1391 AREEDEKRVRALRAE
-1406 IMQDYLRRVI
+1406 MMQDYLRKVI

-1504 YLNIGGVPRGL
+1504 YLNIGGVARPL
-1515 DSLLGSTFNGDD
+1515 DSLLGGTLSGDD
-1527 RTGDTSFSLVS
+1527 RTGSLEFRPPAIS
-1538 TQGQDLEQT
+1538 SDAEITNT
-1547 KELIGSINIPKD
+1547 KELIGGMNITKD
-1559 GTAIKFSGKFHINV
+1559 GTTIKFSGSYNISVAQEYNEN
-1573 DQAVS
+1573 
-1578 DYDDTDYEYG
+1578 DTSSTDP
-1588 RYGDDRDYWL
+1588 
-1598 NREREEEERA
+1598 
-1608 RRSRENLKR
+1608 SRPTDTSTLKR
-1617 TNAMATLVISL
+1617 ANAIGILE
-1628 IKLGERGEE
+1628 IKLVKKGERGDED
-1637 VKMQILNESRSYNDG
+1637 KAQILYVSKQGNDTA
-1652 RGHGTES
+1652 RGS
-1659 FTASTTLE
+1659 VNFVASATIE
-1667 QGVYKVIAR
+1667 KGVYKVVAT
-1676 CTLLATGI
+1676 CTHKGASVGR
-1684 DTSSTSAA
+1684 SSTIATA
-1692 VDIKTDLTQKNAEV
+1692 DIATKVTNKSSEV
-1706 HISNKAMYAVFGR
+1706 YIGKDSMYAVFGR
-1719 ENFLHVSEQGTTI
+1719 ENFLHVSENGTTI
-1732 KGRTDMPGVLAA
+1732 KGKTDMPGVLAA
-1744 GIARTTGTVQNA
+1744 GIARMSGTVQNA
-1756 YGAKVNRQGYDIAVC
+1756 YGAKVNRQGYNGAWC

-1793 LTVFGDSRDAGCV
+1793 VTVFGDSRDAGCV

-1820 PVDTYKEQHDF
+1820 PVDVYKEQQNF

>member
-13 TYPLAVKKE
+13 TYPIAVKKE

-29 QQSWGLLGDDLVN
+29 QQSWGLLGDDLVQ

-81 YAYDLTFEGVQY
+81 YAYDLTFEGIQY

-273 RKVFEDIKPTFNG
+273 RKIFEDIKPTFNG
-286 RVSELVVGS
+286 RVSELVTGS

-395 AERRLQEQGREYY
+395 AERRLQEQGNEYY
-408 RQNSQPKVKYGLSV
+408 RQNSQPKVKYGLSL
-422 SKEYLLKLFADG
+422 SKEYLMKLFADG

-461 SLQRSLF
+461 SLQRNLF

-518 REVLDMVFDPDGDY
+518 REVLDMVFDPEGDY

-541 IDTLSLSVGAKSM
+541 IDTLALSVGAKSM

-562 FDANYQGQKN
+562 FDTNYQGQKN

-587 ESARTWIVAPA
+587 DNPRTWIVAPA
-598 VVSLEE
+598 VVSLDE

-617 SGEAA
+617 SGESA
-622 TMVFS
+622 TIVFS

-654 QARSIALSYGFSTIN
+654 QARSMSLTYGFSTIN

-702 GKTLDNAVSDI
+702 GKTLDNVVD
-713 IKQPISE
+713 
-720 AKAYADGK
+720 
-728 TNDALEEVARI
+728 
-739 NTAIRTLS
+739 TAIRTLS
-747 IGGRNYIRNSS
+747 IGGRNLIKNSNKN
-758 QEFKMK
+758 QERKRGYLMVQEHDLTEDWK
-764 GLYKNFNLSDKL
+764 AGETY
-776 KEGSE
+776 
-781 VTISAY
+781 TIS
-787 IVIHAQPKVNDDKA
+787 VCC
-801 RLKFVL
+801 
-807 TPATWI
+807 
-813 TDNWGLADLP
+813 
-823 TGVSEGIVQKTI
+823 GIE
-835 TLTRDVTR
+835 R
-843 LSVYP
+843 
-848 NYYYLKEDKGAE
+848 DKGVLLYIWGGSYQLAE
-860 VTVKWI
+860 VTTRINSEDKDGLKWGV
-866 KLEYGNKATDY
+866 Y
-877 TEAPE
+877 
-882 DTADAIRRAETE
+882 
-894 SKNLAV
+894 
-900 SEAGKAQ
+900 
-907 ANAIATAQA
+907 
-916 DSTAKT
+916 
-922 AQALS
+922 
-927 DAKAYTDGKVNEAK
+927 
-941 ASIQQVSNALNT
+941 
-953 AKSELQTAQRTA
+953 TA
-965 TEAKTRAENT
+965 TFT
-975 YTRAMAD
+975 
-982 GKISEAE
+982 ISEST
-989 RRAIAQ
+989 I
-995 AESKANDALA
+995 N
-1005 EASRRDTALKAE
+1005 
-1017 LEGKVSSILSSV
+1017 SISDWHKKTYE
-1029 AIIQGDLQRQI
+1029 IFQNG
-1040 DKQVEMFWGEQPPTG
+1040 G
-1055 RIGWTEADDAKHE
+1055 E
-1068 GDTYTVRSPEGVT
+1068 GD
-1081 ITQQNA
+1081 
-1087 KQYPNV
+1087 
-1093 GKSWRWHGNG
+1093 
-1103 WIEIADT
+1103 
-1110 DVTRALSLA
+1110 
-1119 GEAKASADGKVTHFR
+1119 F
-1134 GSAIPTGY
+1134 
-1142 KQGDL
+1142 
-1147 WTLTGVWNGF
+1147 
-1157 KQGSILTAIK
+1157 IL
-1167 DEVIGQYN
+1167 
-1175 PTHWKEEV
+1175 
-1183 RYTDDT
+1183 
-1189 ALHNLAIG
+1189 
-1197 GRNYI
+1197 
-1202 RKKYHREQEGGVLAI
+1202 
-1217 ELTET
+1217 
-1222 LPAGIYTF
+1222 
-1230 SCYAEIKRNKGYI
+1230 
-1243 GVLPSLES
+1243 
-1251 DYSKFINSPKSFI
+1251 
-1264 GIETGNGESG
+1264 
-1274 VYVGVIEIESPMS
+1274 
-1287 RIYVYPQRR
+1287 
-1296 WAKTADGGLIDF
+1296 
-1308 KWIKLEKGNKATDY
+1308 KWVKLEKGNKATDY
-1322 TEAPEDVADALK
+1322 TEAPEDTAEAIK
-1334 KVDTDSTAK
+1334 KVETDSTAK

-1352 AFANTKTQEANTYT
+1352 AFASA
-1366 NSKASEVKAYA
+1366 
-1377 SQQASTALNDAKAF
+1377 
-1391 AREEDEKRARALRAE
+1391 EDEKREKALRALM
-1406 IMQDYLRRVI
+1406 MQDYLRQVI

-1430 NVIALKSTNGKVSS
+1430 NVIALKSTNGKISS

-1457 TGVTDAFTANEKRA
+1457 AGVTEAFTADEKRA

-1504 YLNIGGVPRGL
+1504 YLNIGGVARPLDVLLGGALAL
-1515 DSLLGSTFNGDD
+1515 DSLGGNAKFEFKIRGDVNQNND
-1527 RTGDTSFSLVS
+1527 HHESKVIIERLSV
-1538 TQGQDLEQT
+1538 Q
-1547 KELIGSINIPKD
+1547 KD
-1559 GTAIKFSGKFHINV
+1559 GTTIKFFGDYSLE
-1573 DQAVS
+1573 VS
-1578 DYDDTDYEYG
+1578 QDLVDYDSPELMHSVLVATDF
-1588 RYGDDRDYWL
+1588 
-1598 NREREEEERA
+1598 
-1608 RRSRENLKR
+1608 LKR
-1617 TNAMATLVISL
+1617 DEAVGSL
-1628 IKLGERGEE
+1628 EVKIIKIGERGEE
-1637 VKMQILNESRSYNDG
+1637 ERAQILYMQKRAVDGSIHNEKYSSIL
-1652 RGHGTES
+1652 
-1659 FTASTTLE
+1659 TLE
-1667 QGVYKVIAR
+1667 QGEYKVIANFDHYGSM
-1676 CTLLATGI
+1676 LGE
-1684 DTSSTSAA
+1684 SSTIANVNLETA
-1692 VDIKTDLTQKNAEV
+1692 LTNKSTEV
-1706 HISNKAMYAVFGR
+1706 YIGKDSMYAVFGR

-1732 KGRTDMPGVLAA
+1732 KGKTDMPGVLAA

-1756 YGAKVNRQGYDIAVC
+1756 YGAKVNSLGYDSAHC
-1771 ERQRDNSYK
+1771 ERQSDNSYK

-1793 LTVFGDSRDAGCV
+1793 VTVFGDSRDAGCV

-1820 PVDTYKEQHDF
+1820 PVDTYKEQHNF

>member
-13 TYPLAVKKE
+13 TYPLVVKKE

-29 QQSWGLLGDDLVN
+29 QQSWGLLGDDLVQ

-286 RVSELVVGS
+286 RVSELVAGS

-395 AERRLQEQGREYY
+395 AERKLQDQGREYY

-422 SKEYLLKLFADG
+422 SKEYLMKLFADG

-461 SLQRSLF
+461 SLQRNLF

-518 REVLDMVFDPDGDY
+518 REVLDMVFDPEGDY

-541 IDTLSLSVGAKSM
+541 IDTLALSVGAKSM

-572 VVKVSAGTLTHYTIE
+572 VVKVSSGTLTHYTIE
-587 ESARTWIVAPA
+587 DSPRTWIVAPA
-598 VVSLEE
+598 VVSLEEE

-617 SGEAA
+617 SGNSA
-622 TMVFS
+622 TVVFS
-627 KSPIRVEQEA
+627 KSTIRVEQEA

-654 QARSIALSYGFSTIN
+654 QARSMSLTYGFSTIN

-702 GKTLDNAVSDI
+702 GKTLDNVVSDI

-720 AKAYADGK
+720 AKSYADGK
-728 TNDALEEVARI
+728 ANDALAEASRRDTALKTELEGKVSSILSNVATIQGDLQRQIDKQVEMFWGEKPPTGRIGWKEADDAKHEGDTYTVRPPEGVTITPQNAKQYPNVGKSWRWHGNGWIEIADTDVTRALALAGDAKASADGKVTHFRGGAIPTGYKQGDLWTLTSAWNGFKQGSILTATQDEVIGQYNPAHWKEEVRYTDD
-739 NTAIRTLS
+739 TAIRTLS

-764 GLYKNFNLSDKL
+764 GLHKFLELSDTL
-776 KEGSE
+776 KAGSA

-787 IVIHAQPKVNDDKA
+787 IIIHAQPKVEGDKA
-801 RLKFVL
+801 RLKFLL
-807 TPATWI
+807 TPATWSEN
-813 TDNWGLADLP
+813 NWGLAELP

-835 TLTRDVTR
+835 TLDRDVTR
-843 LSVYP
+843 LCVYP
-848 NYYYLKEDKGAE
+848 NQYYLKEDKGAE

-882 DTADAIRRAETE
+882 DVADAI
-894 SKNLAV
+894 
-900 SEAGKAQ
+900 
-907 ANAIATAQA
+907 
-916 DSTAKT
+916 
-922 AQALS
+922 
-927 DAKAYTDGKVNEAK
+927 
-941 ASIQQVSNALNT
+941 
-953 AKSELQTAQRTA
+953 
-965 TEAKTRAENT
+965 
-975 YTRAMAD
+975 
-982 GKISEAE
+982 
-989 RRAIAQ
+989 
-995 AESKANDALA
+995 
-1005 EASRRDTALKAE
+1005 
-1017 LEGKVSSILSSV
+1017 
-1029 AIIQGDLQRQI
+1029 
-1040 DKQVEMFWGEQPPTG
+1040 
-1055 RIGWTEADDAKHE
+1055 
-1068 GDTYTVRSPEGVT
+1068 
-1081 ITQQNA
+1081 
-1087 KQYPNV
+1087 
-1093 GKSWRWHGNG
+1093 
-1103 WIEIADT
+1103 
-1110 DVTRALSLA
+1110 
-1119 GEAKASADGKVTHFR
+1119 
-1134 GSAIPTGY
+1134 
-1142 KQGDL
+1142 
-1147 WTLTGVWNGF
+1147 
-1157 KQGSILTAIK
+1157 
-1167 DEVIGQYN
+1167 
-1175 PTHWKEEV
+1175 
-1183 RYTDDT
+1183 
-1189 ALHNLAIG
+1189 
-1197 GRNYI
+1197 
-1202 RKKYHREQEGGVLAI
+1202 
-1217 ELTET
+1217 
-1222 LPAGIYTF
+1222 
-1230 SCYAEIKRNKGYI
+1230 
-1243 GVLPSLES
+1243 
-1251 DYSKFINSPKSFI
+1251 
-1264 GIETGNGESG
+1264 
-1274 VYVGVIEIESPMS
+1274 
-1287 RIYVYPQRR
+1287 
-1296 WAKTADGGLIDF
+1296 
-1308 KWIKLEKGNKATDY
+1308 
-1322 TEAPEDVADALK
+1322 K

-1343 ANQALNDAK
+1343 ANQALSDAK
-1352 AFANTKTQEANTYT
+1352 TYANTKTQEANTYT
-1366 NSKASEVKAYA
+1366 NSKANEVKTYA

-1391 AREEDEKRARALRAE
+1391 AREEDDKRERALRAE
-1406 IMQDYLRRVI
+1406 IMQDYLRQVI

-1421 LIKGGLLAT
+1421 LVKGGLLAT
-1430 NVIALKSTNGKVSS
+1430 NVIALKSTKGKVSS

-1457 TGVTDAFTANEKRA
+1457 AGVTDAFTANEKRM

-1504 YLNIGGVPRGL
+1504 YLNIGGVARPL
-1515 DSLLGSTFNGDD
+1515 DSLLGGTLSSDD
-1527 RTGDTSFSLVS
+1527 RTGSVEFRPPTINSDAEITN
-1538 TQGQDLEQT
+1538 T
-1547 KELIGSINIPKD
+1547 KELIGGMNITKD
-1559 GTAIKFSGKFHINV
+1559 GATIKFSGSYSISV
-1573 DQAVS
+1573 DQE
-1578 DYDDTDYEYG
+1578 YYENDTSTYP
-1588 RYGDDRDYWL
+1588 
-1598 NREREEEERA
+1598 
-1608 RRSRENLKR
+1608 SRPTDTSTLKR
-1617 TNAMATLVISL
+1617 VNAIGILEIKL
-1628 IKLGERGEE
+1628 IKKGERGDED
-1637 VKMQILNESRSYNDG
+1637 KAQILYVSKQGNDTA
-1652 RGHGTES
+1652 RGAVN
-1659 FTASTTLE
+1659 FVASTTIE
-1667 QGVYKVIAR
+1667 KGVYKVVAT
-1676 CTLLATGI
+1676 CTHKGASVGR
-1684 DTSSTSAA
+1684 SSTIATANIETKVTNKS
-1692 VDIKTDLTQKNAEV
+1692 TEV
-1706 HISNKAMYAVFGR
+1706 YIGKDSMYAVFGR
-1719 ENFLHVSEQGTTI
+1719 ENFLHVSEEGTTI

-1744 GIARTTGTVQNA
+1744 GIARMSGTVQNA
-1756 YGAKVNRQGYDIAVC
+1756 YGAKVNRQGYDYAVC

-1793 LTVFGDSRDAGCV
+1793 VTVFGDSRDAGCV

-1820 PVDTYKEQHDF
+1820 PVDVYKEQQNF

>member
-13 TYPLAVKKE
+13 TYPLVVKKE

-29 QQSWGLLGDDLVN
+29 QQSWGLLGDDLVQ

-286 RVSELVVGS
+286 RISELVAGS

-371 AFQFA
+371 AFQFS

-395 AERRLQEQGREYY
+395 AERRLQEQGNEYY
-408 RQNSQPKVKYGLSV
+408 RQNSQPKVKYGLSI
-422 SKEYLLKLFADG
+422 SREYLMKLFADG

-518 REVLDMVFDPDGDY
+518 REVLDMVFDPEGDY

-572 VVKVSAGTLTHYTIE
+572 VVKVSEGTLTHYTIE
-587 ESARTWIVAPA
+587 DSPRTWIVAPA

-617 SGEAA
+617 SGDSA
-622 TMVFS
+622 TIVFS

-654 QARSIALSYGFSTIN
+654 QARSMSLTYGFSTIN

-720 AKAYADGK
+720 AKSYADGK
-728 TNDALEEVARI
+728 TNDALAEVARRDTALKTELEGKVTALLSSVSTI
-739 NTAIRTLS
+739 QGDLQRQIDKQVEMFWGEKPPTGRIGWKEADDAKHEGDTYTVRPPEGVTITPQNAKQYPNVGKSWRWHGNGWIEIADTDVTRALALAGEAKASADGKVTHFRGGAIPTGYKQGDLWTLTSSWNGFKQGSILTATQDEVIGQYNPAHWKEEVRYTDDTAIRTLS

-764 GLYKNFNLSDKL
+764 GLHKFLELSDTL
-776 KEGSE
+776 KAGSA

-787 IVIHAQPKVNDDKA
+787 IIIHAQPKVEGDKA
-801 RLKFVL
+801 RLKFLL
-807 TPATWI
+807 TPATWSEN
-813 TDNWGLADLP
+813 NWGLAELP

-835 TLTRDVTR
+835 TLDRDVTR
-843 LSVYP
+843 LCVYP
-848 NYYYLKEDKGAE
+848 NQYYLKEDKGAE

-882 DTADAIRRAETE
+882 D
-894 SKNLAV
+894 
-900 SEAGKAQ
+900 
-907 ANAIATAQA
+907 
-916 DSTAKT
+916 
-922 AQALS
+922 
-927 DAKAYTDGKVNEAK
+927 
-941 ASIQQVSNALNT
+941 
-953 AKSELQTAQRTA
+953 
-965 TEAKTRAENT
+965 
-975 YTRAMAD
+975 
-982 GKISEAE
+982 
-989 RRAIAQ
+989 
-995 AESKANDALA
+995 
-1005 EASRRDTALKAE
+1005 
-1017 LEGKVSSILSSV
+1017 
-1029 AIIQGDLQRQI
+1029 
-1040 DKQVEMFWGEQPPTG
+1040 
-1055 RIGWTEADDAKHE
+1055 
-1068 GDTYTVRSPEGVT
+1068 
-1081 ITQQNA
+1081 
-1087 KQYPNV
+1087 
-1093 GKSWRWHGNG
+1093 
-1103 WIEIADT
+1103 
-1110 DVTRALSLA
+1110 
-1119 GEAKASADGKVTHFR
+1119 
-1134 GSAIPTGY
+1134 
-1142 KQGDL
+1142 
-1147 WTLTGVWNGF
+1147 
-1157 KQGSILTAIK
+1157 
-1167 DEVIGQYN
+1167 
-1175 PTHWKEEV
+1175 
-1183 RYTDDT
+1183 
-1189 ALHNLAIG
+1189 
-1197 GRNYI
+1197 
-1202 RKKYHREQEGGVLAI
+1202 
-1217 ELTET
+1217 
-1222 LPAGIYTF
+1222 
-1230 SCYAEIKRNKGYI
+1230 
-1243 GVLPSLES
+1243 
-1251 DYSKFINSPKSFI
+1251 
-1264 GIETGNGESG
+1264 
-1274 VYVGVIEIESPMS
+1274 
-1287 RIYVYPQRR
+1287 
-1296 WAKTADGGLIDF
+1296 
-1308 KWIKLEKGNKATDY
+1308 
-1322 TEAPEDVADALK
+1322 VADALK
-1334 KVDTDSTAK
+1334 KVETDGTAK
-1343 ANQALNDAK
+1343 ANQALSDAK
-1352 AFANTKTQEANTYT
+1352 TYANTKTQEANTYT
-1366 NSKASEVKAYA
+1366 NSKANEVKTYA

-1391 AREEDEKRARALRAE
+1391 AREEDEKREKVLRAFM
-1406 IMQDYLRRVI
+1406 MQDYLRQVI

-1457 TGVTDAFTANEKRA
+1457 AGVTDAFTANEKRA

-1504 YLNIGGVPRGL
+1504 YLNIGGVARPL
-1515 DSLLGSTFNGDD
+1515 DSLLGGTLSSDD
-1527 RTGDTSFSLVS
+1527 RTGSVEFRPPTINSDAEITN
-1538 TQGQDLEQT
+1538 T
-1547 KELIGSINIPKD
+1547 KELIGGMNITKD
-1559 GTAIKFSGKFHINV
+1559 GATIKFSGSYSISV
-1573 DQAVS
+1573 DQE
-1578 DYDDTDYEYG
+1578 YYENDTSTYP
-1588 RYGDDRDYWL
+1588 
-1598 NREREEEERA
+1598 
-1608 RRSRENLKR
+1608 SRPTDTSTLKR
-1617 TNAMATLVISL
+1617 VNAIGILEIKL
-1628 IKLGERGEE
+1628 IKKGERGDED
-1637 VKMQILNESRSYNDG
+1637 KAQILYVSKQGNDTA
-1652 RGHGTES
+1652 RGAVN
-1659 FTASTTLE
+1659 FVASTTIE
-1667 QGVYKVIAR
+1667 KGVYKVVAT
-1676 CTLLATGI
+1676 CTHKGASVGR
-1684 DTSSTSAA
+1684 SSTISTANIETK
-1692 VDIKTDLTQKNAEV
+1692 VTNKSTEV
-1706 HISNKAMYAVFGR
+1706 YIGKDSMYAVFGR

-1744 GIARTTGTVQNA
+1744 GIAKMTGIVQNA
-1756 YGAKVNRQGYDIAVC
+1756 YGAKVNRQGYDYAVC
-1771 ERQRDNSYK
+1771 EWQRDNSYK

-1793 LTVFGDSRDAGCV
+1793 VTVFGDSRDAGCV
-1806 MDIQDYYFTCCFYN
+1806 MEISDYYFRCCFYN
-1820 PVDTYKEQHDF
+1820 PVDVYREQQNF
-1831 TYLCIGPNTK
+1831 TYLCIGQNTK

>member
-29 QQSWGLLGDDLVN
+29 QQSWGLLGDDLVQ

-113 VQGDALTGNLKRFAT
+113 VQGDSLTGNLKRFAT

-135 RVFPDKWKLGTCP
+135 RVFPDKWKLGACP

-286 RVSELVVGS
+286 RISELVAGS

-395 AERRLQEQGREYY
+395 AERKLQDQGREYY

-422 SKEYLLKLFADG
+422 SKEYLLKLFADA

-518 REVLDMVFDPDGDY
+518 REVLDMVFDPEGDY

-541 IDTLSLSVGAKSM
+541 IDTLALSVGAKSM
-554 QFALQNVV
+554 QLALQNVV

-572 VVKVSAGTLTHYTIE
+572 VVKVSSGTLTHYTIE
-587 ESARTWIVAPA
+587 DSPRTWIVAPA

-617 SGEAA
+617 SGNSA
-622 TMVFS
+622 TVVFS
-627 KSPIRVEQEA
+627 KSTIRVEQEA
-637 GMYHFWIGVV
+637 GVYHFWIGVV

-654 QARSIALSYGFSTIN
+654 QARSMSLTYGFSTIN

-702 GKTLDNAVSDI
+702 GKTLDNVVD
-713 IKQPISE
+713 
-720 AKAYADGK
+720 
-728 TNDALEEVARI
+728 
-739 NTAIRTLS
+739 TAIRTLS
-747 IGGRNYIRNSS
+747 IGGRNLVRKFDAVKQDGYCLGCWLFPKPE
-758 QEFKMK
+758 QWQA
-764 GLYKNFNLSDKL
+764 GLEYTLSFNLGTTHNDPLVWLYVDKYSRAIDRIYPQSEL
-776 KEGSE
+776 KRMDDGLFYGR
-781 VTISAY
+781 Y
-787 IVIHAQPKVNDDKA
+787 ICTFKPTQEDIDRGRPRDGWDGFRLYLGHTNGQNANDPKAKVD
-801 RLKFVL
+801 RV
-807 TPATWI
+807 
-813 TDNWGLADLP
+813 
-823 TGVSEGIVQKTI
+823 
-835 TLTRDVTR
+835 
-843 LSVYP
+843 
-848 NYYYLKEDKGAE
+848 
-860 VTVKWI
+860 
-866 KLEYGNKATDY
+866 KLE
-877 TEAPE
+877 
-882 DTADAIRRAETE
+882 R
-894 SKNLAV
+894 
-900 SEAGKAQ
+900 
-907 ANAIATAQA
+907 
-916 DSTAKT
+916 
-922 AQALS
+922 
-927 DAKAYTDGKVNEAK
+927 
-941 ASIQQVSNALNT
+941 
-953 AKSELQTAQRTA
+953 
-965 TEAKTRAENT
+965 
-975 YTRAMAD
+975 
-982 GKISEAE
+982 
-989 RRAIAQ
+989 
-995 AESKANDALA
+995 
-1005 EASRRDTALKAE
+1005 
-1017 LEGKVSSILSSV
+1017 
-1029 AIIQGDLQRQI
+1029 
-1040 DKQVEMFWGEQPPTG
+1040 
-1055 RIGWTEADDAKHE
+1055 
-1068 GDTYTVRSPEGVT
+1068 
-1081 ITQQNA
+1081 
-1087 KQYPNV
+1087 
-1093 GKSWRWHGNG
+1093 
-1103 WIEIADT
+1103 
-1110 DVTRALSLA
+1110 
-1119 GEAKASADGKVTHFR
+1119 
-1134 GSAIPTGY
+1134 
-1142 KQGDL
+1142 
-1147 WTLTGVWNGF
+1147 
-1157 KQGSILTAIK
+1157 
-1167 DEVIGQYN
+1167 
-1175 PTHWKEEV
+1175 
-1183 RYTDDT
+1183 
-1189 ALHNLAIG
+1189 
-1197 GRNYI
+1197 
-1202 RKKYHREQEGGVLAI
+1202 
-1217 ELTET
+1217 
-1222 LPAGIYTF
+1222 
-1230 SCYAEIKRNKGYI
+1230 
-1243 GVLPSLES
+1243 
-1251 DYSKFINSPKSFI
+1251 
-1264 GIETGNGESG
+1264 
-1274 VYVGVIEIESPMS
+1274 
-1287 RIYVYPQRR
+1287 
-1296 WAKTADGGLIDF
+1296 
-1308 KWIKLEKGNKATDY
+1308 GNKATDY
-1322 TEAPEDVADALK
+1322 TEAPEDVADAIK

-1343 ANQALNDAK
+1343 ANQALSDAK

-1366 NSKASEVKAYA
+1366 NTKASEVKTYA

-1391 AREEDEKRARALRAE
+1391 AREEDDKREKALRAE
-1406 IMQDYLRRVI
+1406 MMQDYLRQVI

-1457 TGVTDAFTANEKRA
+1457 AGVTDAFTANEKRA

-1504 YLNIGGVPRGL
+1504 YLNIGGVARNLEEIVDKTLGADARGGSAQF
-1515 DSLLGSTFNGDD
+1515 SLSNPVNMDNKDND
-1527 RTGDTSFSLVS
+1527 RSDTSVIVDYF
-1538 TQGQDLEQT
+1538 
-1547 KELIGSINIPKD
+1547 NIAKD
-1559 GTAIKFSGKFHINV
+1559 GTTIKFFGNYSL
-1573 DQAVS
+1573 DVS
-1578 DYDDTDYEYG
+1578 QSAIDYDAPELANSVLTVNDIIK
-1588 RYGDDRDYWL
+1588 
-1598 NREREEEERA
+1598 
-1608 RRSRENLKR
+1608 REN
-1617 TNAMATLVISL
+1617 AMGSLEVKL
-1628 IKLGERGEE
+1628 IKQGERGEE
-1637 VKMQILNESRSYNDG
+1637 ERAQILYMQTRQADGSIHNESFSYNITLEKG
-1652 RGHGTES
+1652 RYKVVANCHHYGSS
-1659 FTASTTLE
+1659 FVKSSTT
-1667 QGVYKVIAR
+1667 A
-1676 CTLLATGI
+1676 
-1684 DTSSTSAA
+1684 D
-1692 VDIKTDLTQKNAEV
+1692 V
-1706 HISNKAMYAVFGR
+1706 HIQTKLTNKSTEVYIGNKAMYAVFGR
-1719 ENFLHVSEQGTTI
+1719 ENYLHVSEEGTTI

-1744 GIARTTGTVQNA
+1744 GIARNYGGVDNA
-1756 YGAKVNRQGYDIAVC
+1756 FGAKVHRQGYNRAVC
-1771 ERQRDNSYK
+1771 ERQRDDIYK
-1780 VYHSIGHSNYSVQ
+1780 VYHTIGHSNYSVQ
-1793 LTVFGDSRDAGCV
+1793 VTPINTRDAGCILDV
-1806 MDIQDYYFTCCFYN
+1806 SDYYFTCCFYGTTDN
-1820 PVDTYKEQHDF
+1820 DRYQHDF
-1831 TYLCIGPNTK
+1831 HYLCIGQNTK